1 MLKEY
6 LESIKD
12 LTPESNELTHRTF
25 LQILLISL
33 KDDFNTEFKIE
44 HEPKKDKQGGQ
55 PDFRVSYQG
64 LNIGYIE
71 NKRVGTDL
79 IQLLKSDQILK
90 YLELNPNLMLTDYLN
105 FVWVGKDENNAPL
118 IKKEISVSSL
128 DELSK
133 PLKPNPQTECD
144 LVELFKSF
152 FNYEAA
158 PITNAKDF
166 ATHLSAPTKYLKDA
180 LIQYQEKAQVSS
192 IFNNFKEYLYE
203 ELSFEDFSDAL
214 AQTLTYSLF
223 LAKLNHPFE
232 KINLDNVRSSIPENF
247 AVIREMA
254 DFLKKLDAIK
264 EIQWL
269 LDEILSL
276 INHVNMDSIIKD
288 LNDDKD
294 PYLHFY
300 ETFLSAYDPKLRE
313 KKGVYYTPDSVVKFI
328 INALDSLLKT
338 HFKDAP
344 LGLKSALD
352 NENIK
357 LLDFAT
363 GTGTFLLEAFRKAL
377 ETRKTSDGGTST
389 KEDKYQNLLKQ
400 FYGFEYLI
408 APYAIA
414 HLNLSQA
421 FKEEF
426 KKPLK
431 ENDALQIILTNT
443 LIQPSEIAADRG
455 LQPIFEKE
463 LKSAQEIKKDEKILI
478 ITGNPPYSGASS
490 NEGLFEWEVR
500 ATYGIE
506 PEFQTIEIERNVKL
520 TDKIKKL
527 LKNIQTQN
535 EGDKSVK
542 NTNKDALKNLKKL
555 HSKYKLQKEKNP
567 KWLLDDYVKFMR
579 FAQNKIESLG
589 HGLFG
594 FISNN
599 AFLDNPTFRGLR
611 RSLLE
616 CYDELYILN
625 LHGNARKKEET
636 PQGAKDENVFN
647 IMQGVSINLFVKKAQ
662 ATKQK
667 ILQKIYYYDV
677 YGERAEKYDFLAQ
690 NDLNSIEWLELA
702 PREPFYLLIPQ
713 KTSLLDEY
721 EQGFSVQDMFQVGS
735 TGICSQRD
743 HVVFHKDK
751 ESLLKL
757 LKDFSTLEPSELRRI
772 YNIKKDGRDWRLEYA
787 IKDVKANANNLEE
800 YIVSCQYRPFDFYY
814 TYYTGK
820 SKSFIAY
827 PRGEVFK
834 HMLPPPT
841 NPKTPNQTCKNVA
854 LNIARQSK
862 MHGEWRYVMAHKE
875 LVDINLIASAGSM
888 GVGYNYPICQF
899 NNPNYTENFTPEFR
913 SFIDKHYNHSFE
925 PLEVL
930 GYIYALL
937 YSPNYRKR
945 YEEFLKAD
953 YPKILFTNNKDLFRV
968 LSLLGI
974 ELIGLHVLN
983 QESLNHSFEKLKDA
997 TIGGSYYKEAHERN
1011 PIIKKPSYNE
1021 PEQRLYINHS
1031 AYFRGVSEEI
1041 YNYMIGGYGVLDKY
1055 LKSHKNE
1062 SCNFDHVS
1070 NIIKVIARTIEIQKT
1085 LGFLTSDLPHLK
1097 GNDSQALMQ
1106 EILQNPP
1113 PPPHLIPI
1121 SPLSY
1126 RAKPKPSEI
1135 LTLMPHS
1142 SAKKQAITISI
1153 AEAEVQPS
1161 LYSVLPNLALICDRG
1176 SKVSPISNVFVT
1188 NMLCDLHVNGSGSY
1202 AFLLYRLE

>member
-1 MLKEY
+1 M
-6 LESIKD
+6 IK
-12 LTPESNELTHRTF
+12 
-25 LQILLISL
+25 
-33 KDDFNTEFKIE
+33 
-44 HEPKKDKQGGQ
+44 
-55 PDFRVSYQG
+55 
-64 LNIGYIE
+64 
-71 NKRVGTDL
+71 
-79 IQLLKSDQILK
+79 
-90 YLELNPNLMLTDYLN
+90 
-105 FVWVGKDENNAPL
+105 
-118 IKKEISVSSL
+118 
-128 DELSK
+128 
-133 PLKPNPQTECD
+133 
-144 LVELFKSF
+144 
-152 FNYEAA
+152 
-158 PITNAKDF
+158 
-166 ATHLSAPTKYLKDA
+166 
-180 LIQYQEKAQVSS
+180 YQEKTQVSS

-232 KINLDNVRSSIPENF
+232 KINLDNVRSSIPKNF

-254 DFLKKLDAIK
+254 DFLKKLDEIE

-269 LDEILSL
+269 LNEILSS
-276 INHVNMDSIIKD
+276 INHVDMDSILKD

-313 KKGVYYTPDSVVKFI
+313 SKGVYYTPDSVVKFI

-338 HFKDAP
+338 RFKDAP

-377 ETRKTSDGGTST
+377 EVRKTSDGGTST

-421 FKEEF
+421 FKQEF

-431 ENDALQIILTNT
+431 EDDALQIILTNT
-443 LIQPSEIAADRG
+443 LIQPSEIVACRG
-455 LQPIFEKE
+455 LNPIFETE
-463 LKSAQEIKKDEKILI
+463 LSSAQKIKKDEKILI

-490 NEGLFEWEVR
+490 NEGLFEWEVK

-506 PEFQTIEIERNVKL
+506 PEFQTIEIEKNVKL
-520 TDKIKKL
+520 TDKIQTL
-527 LKNIQTQN
+527 LKNIQTQK
-535 EGDKSVK
+535 EGSS
-542 NTNKDALKNLKKL
+542 KDALKALKSL

-611 RSLLE
+611 RSLLK

-625 LHGNARKKEET
+625 LHGNTRKKEET
-636 PQGAKDENVFN
+636 PQGADDENVFN
-647 IMQGVSINLFVKKAQ
+647 IKQGVSINLFVKKAQ

-667 ILQKIYYYDV
+667 IFYYDV
-677 YGERAEKYDFLAQ
+677 YGERAEKYAFLAQ

-713 KTSLLDEY
+713 ETPLLDEY
-721 EQGFSVQDMFQVGS
+721 EQGFSVQEMFQVGG
-735 TGICSQRD
+735 TGICSKKD

-751 ESLLKL
+751 KSLLKL
-757 LKDFSTLEPSELRRI
+757 LKDFSTLEPSELC
-772 YNIKKDGRDWRLEYA
+772 KKYDIEDAEGWKLGRAIENVKKNQHELE
-787 IKDVKANANNLEE
+787 K
-800 YIVSCQYRPFDFYY
+800 YIVSCQYRPFDYRW
-814 TYYTGK
+814 TYYTDK
-820 SKSFIAY
+820 SCGFLARPVY
-827 PRGEVFK
+827 QVFK
-834 HMLPPPT
+834 HMLPPPPPT
-841 NPKTPNQTCKNVA
+841 NPKTPNQMRKNVA
-854 LNIARQSK
+854 LITSRRFCQSQK
-862 MHGEWRYVMAHKE
+862 
-875 LVDINLIASAGSM
+875 S
-888 GVGYNYPICQF
+888 GVGFVSNKISDLRTWTCPGMEGGDYVNPLYH
-899 NNPNYTENFTPEFR
+899 NPNYTENFTPEFR
-913 SFIDKHYNHSFE
+913 SFIDKHYNHAFW

-953 YPKILFTNNKDLFRV
+953 YPKILFTNNKDLFRA

-983 QESLNHSFEKLKDA
+983 KESLNHSFNKLKDA
-997 TIGGSYYKEAHERN
+997 TIGESYYTPSDKETHDRN
-1011 PIIKKPSYNE
+1011 PIIKNLSYNE

-1062 SCNFDHVS
+1062 PCDFDHVS
-1070 NIIKVIARTIEIQKT
+1070 NIIKIIVRTIEIQKT

-1097 GNDSQALMQ
+1097 GNDSKALIQ

-1113 PPPHLIPI
+1113 PPI
-1121 SPLSY
+1121 
-1126 RAKPKPSEI
+1126 
-1135 LTLMPHS
+1135 
-1142 SAKKQAITISI
+1142 
-1153 AEAEVQPS
+1153 
-1161 LYSVLPNLALICDRG
+1161 
-1176 SKVSPISNVFVT
+1176 
-1188 NMLCDLHVNGSGSY
+1188 
-1202 AFLLYRLE
+1202 

>member
-6 LESIKD
+6 LEGIKD

-25 LQILLISL
+25 LENLLISL
-33 KDDFNTEFKIE
+33 KENFSKEFKIE
-44 HEPKKDKQGGQ
+44 HEPNRDKQGGQ

-64 LNIGYIE
+64 LHIGYIE
-71 NKRVGTDL
+71 NKRVGTNL
-79 IQLLKSDQILK
+79 NQLLKSDQVLK

-105 FVWVGKDENNAPL
+105 FVWVGKDEENKPL
-118 IKKEISVSSL
+118 IKREISVASL

-133 PLKPNPQTECD
+133 PLKPNPQTERD
-144 LVELFKSF
+144 LIELFKSF
-152 FNYEAA
+152 FNHEAA
-158 PITNAKDF
+158 PIANAKDF
-166 ATHLSAPTKYLKDA
+166 ATHLSPRTRYLKDA
-180 LIQYQEKAQVSS
+180 LITYQKDDQVSS
-192 IFNNFKEYLYE
+192 IFKNFKEYLYE
-203 ELSFEDFSDAL
+203 ELSFKDFSDAF

-223 LAKLNHPFE
+223 IAKLNHPFE
-232 KINLDNVRSSIPENF
+232 KINLDNVRSSIPKNF

-269 LDEILSL
+269 LNEILSL
-276 INHVNMDSIIKD
+276 INHVDMDSIIKD

-421 FKEEF
+421 FKQEF

-443 LIQPSEIAADRG
+443 LIQPSEIAAHRG

-463 LKSAQEIKKDEKILI
+463 LKSAQEIKKDENILI

-490 NEGLFEWEVR
+490 NEGLFEWEVK

-506 PEFQTIEIERNVKL
+506 PEFQTIEIEKKVKL
-520 TDKIKKL
+520 TDKIQTL
-527 LKNIQTQN
+527 LKNTQTQK
-535 EGDKSVK
+535 ESGSK
-542 NTNKDALKNLKKL
+542 NALKELKSL

-579 FAQNKIESLG
+579 FAQNKIKSLG

-625 LHGNARKKEET
+625 LHGNTRKKEKT

-662 ATKQK
+662 TTKQK
-667 ILQKIYYYDV
+667 IHYYDV
-677 YGERAEKYDFLAQ
+677 YGQRAEKYVFLAQ
-690 NDLNSIEWLELA
+690 NDLNSIEWLEIA
-702 PREPFYLLIPQ
+702 PRAPFYLLLPL
-713 KTSLLDEY
+713 KTPLLDEY
-721 EQGFSVQDMFQVGS
+721 EQGFSVQEMFQISSVGIV
-735 TGICSQRD
+735 TGRD
-743 HVVFHKDK
+743 HIVFHKDK

-772 YNIKKDGRDWRLEYA
+772 YKIKEDSRDWRLEYA

-800 YIVSCQYRPFDFYY
+800 YIVSCQYRPFDYRW

-834 HMLPPPT
+834 HMLPPP
-841 NPKTPNQTCKNVA
+841 
-854 LNIARQSK
+854 
-862 MHGEWRYVMAHKE
+862 
-875 LVDINLIASAGSM
+875 
-888 GVGYNYPICQF
+888 
-899 NNPNYTENFTPEFR
+899 
-913 SFIDKHYNHSFE
+913 
-925 PLEVL
+925 
-930 GYIYALL
+930 
-937 YSPNYRKR
+937 
-945 YEEFLKAD
+945 
-953 YPKILFTNNKDLFRV
+953 
-968 LSLLGI
+968 
-974 ELIGLHVLN
+974 
-983 QESLNHSFEKLKDA
+983 
-997 TIGGSYYKEAHERN
+997 
-1011 PIIKKPSYNE
+1011 
-1021 PEQRLYINHS
+1021 
-1031 AYFRGVSEEI
+1031 
-1041 YNYMIGGYGVLDKY
+1041 
-1055 LKSHKNE
+1055 
-1062 SCNFDHVS
+1062 
-1070 NIIKVIARTIEIQKT
+1070 
-1085 LGFLTSDLPHLK
+1085 
-1097 GNDSQALMQ
+1097 
-1106 EILQNPP
+1106 PP
-1113 PPPHLIPI
+1113 
-1121 SPLSY
+1121 
-1126 RAKPKPSEI
+1126 
-1135 LTLMPHS
+1135 T
-1142 SAKKQAITISI
+1142 
-1153 AEAEVQPS
+1153 
-1161 LYSVLPNLALICDRG
+1161 
-1176 SKVSPISNVFVT
+1176 
-1188 NMLCDLHVNGSGSY
+1188 
-1202 AFLLYRLE
+1202 

>member
-12 LTPESNELTHRTF
+12 LTTEKNELTHRPS
-25 LQILLISL
+25 LYNLLKGL
-33 KDDFNTEFKIE
+33 KDHFNKEYKIE
-44 HEPKKDKQGGQ
+44 HESKRERESQ
-55 PDFRVSYQG
+55 PDFCVSLQG
-64 LNIGYIE
+64 LSIGYIE

-79 IQLLKSDQILK
+79 REQLEKPQILK

-118 IKKEISVSSL
+118 IKKEISVASL

-133 PLKPNPQTECD
+133 PLNPKKQTESD
-144 LVELFKSF
+144 LIELFKSF
-152 FNYEAA
+152 FNYEPA
-158 PITNAKDF
+158 PIANAKDF
-166 ATHLSAPTKYLKDA
+166 ATHLSPRTKYLKDA
-180 LIQYQEKAQVSS
+180 LIQNQEKTQVSS
-192 IFNNFKEYLYE
+192 IFKNFKAYLYE

-232 KINLDNVRSSIPENF
+232 KIDLNNVRSSIPKNF

-254 DFLKKLDAIK
+254 DFLKKLDEIK

-269 LDEILSL
+269 LNETLSL
-276 INHVNMDSIIKD
+276 INHVDMSSILKD

-313 KKGVYYTPDSVVKFI
+313 SKGVYYTPDSVVEFI

-363 GTGTFLLEAFRKAL
+363 GTGTFLLEAFKKAL

-421 FKEEF
+421 FKQEF

-431 ENDALQIILTNT
+431 ENDALKIILTNT
-443 LIQPSEIAADRG
+443 LIQPSEIAAYRG
-455 LQPIFEKE
+455 LQPIFETE
-463 LKSAQEIKKDEKILI
+463 LKSAQEIKKDENILI

-490 NEGLFEWEVR
+490 NEGLFEWEVK

-520 TDKIKKL
+520 TDKIKTL
-527 LKNIQTQN
+527 LKNLQKQK
-535 EGDKSVK
+535 ESGG
-542 NTNKDALKNLKKL
+542 KDALKELKNL
-555 HSKYKLQKEKNP
+555 HSKYKLQNEKNP

-611 RSLLE
+611 RSLLK

-625 LHGNARKKEET
+625 LHGNARKKEKT

-647 IMQGVSINLFVKKAQ
+647 IMQGVSINLFVKNPQ
-662 ATKQK
+662 VVRQK
-667 ILQKIYYYDV
+667 IRYYDV
-677 YGERAEKYDFLAQ
+677 YGERAEKYAFLAQ
-690 NDLNSIEWLELA
+690 NDLNSIEWLEID

-713 KTSLLDEY
+713 ETSLLEEY
-721 EQGFSVQDMFQVGS
+721 EQGFSVQDMFQVGG
-735 TGICSQRD
+735 TGICSKRD

-757 LKDFSTLEPSELRRI
+757 LKDFSTLEPSELRRKYDI
-772 YNIKKDGRDWRLEYA
+772 GDDSRDWRLNNA
-787 IKDVKANANNLEE
+787 IREVKTNIKRLEK
-800 YIVSCQYRPFDFYY
+800 YIVLCQYRPFDYRWAYY
-814 TYYTGK
+814 TPNSRT
-820 SKSFIAY
+820 FLAY
-827 PRGEVFK
+827 PVYDVFK

-841 NPKTPNQTCKNVA
+841 NPKTPNQMRKNVA
-854 LNIARQSK
+854 LITSRRFCQSQK
-862 MHGEWRYVMAHKE
+862 
-875 LVDINLIASAGSM
+875 S
-888 GVGYNYPICQF
+888 GVGFVSNKISGLRTWTCPGMEGGDYVNPLYH
-899 NNPNYTENFTPEFR
+899 NPNYTENFTPEFR
-913 SFIDKHYNHSFE
+913 SFIDNYYSHSFE
-925 PLEVL
+925 PLEIL

-945 YEEFLKAD
+945 YKDFLKAD
-953 YPKILFTNNKDLFRV
+953 YPKILFTKNKDLFRV

-983 QESLNHSFEKLKDA
+983 KESLNYSFEKLKDA
-997 TIGGSYYKEAHERN
+997 TIGESCYKEAHD
-1011 PIIKKPSYNE
+1011 PTIKKHSHNE
-1021 PEQRLYINHS
+1021 PEQRLYINHN
-1031 AYFRGVSEEI
+1031 AYFRGVSQEI
-1041 YNYMIGGYGVLDKY
+1041 YDYRIGGYCVLDKY

-1062 SCNFDHVS
+1062 SCDFDHVTR
-1070 NIIKVIARTIEIQKT
+1070 IIKVIARTIEIQKT

-1097 GNDSQALMQ
+1097 GNDSKALTQ

-1113 PPPHLIPI
+1113 PPPI
-1121 SPLSY
+1121 
-1126 RAKPKPSEI
+1126 
-1135 LTLMPHS
+1135 
-1142 SAKKQAITISI
+1142 
-1153 AEAEVQPS
+1153 
-1161 LYSVLPNLALICDRG
+1161 
-1176 SKVSPISNVFVT
+1176 
-1188 NMLCDLHVNGSGSY
+1188 
-1202 AFLLYRLE
+1202 

>member
-12 LTPESNELTHRTF
+12 LTPESNELTHRLF
-25 LQILLISL
+25 LHNLLDKL
-33 KDDFNTEFKIE
+33 KNHFNKEFKIE

-79 IQLLKSDQILK
+79 RKIVESEKSKQILK
-90 YLELNPNLMLTDYLN
+90 YLELNPNLMLTDYLK
-105 FVWVGKDENNAPL
+105 FMWVGKDENNEPL

-133 PLKPNPQTECD
+133 PLKPNPQIERD
-144 LVELFKSF
+144 LIELFKSF
-152 FNYEAA
+152 FNHEAA
-158 PITNAKDF
+158 SITNAKDF
-166 ATHLSAPTKYLKDA
+166 ATHLSTPTKYLKDA
-180 LIQYQEKAQVSS
+180 LITYQKDDQVSS

-203 ELSFEDFSDAL
+203 ELSFEDFSDAF

-232 KINLDNVRSSIPENF
+232 KINLDNVRSSIPKNF

-269 LDEILSL
+269 LNEILSL
-276 INHVNMDSIIKD
+276 INHVDMDSIIKD

-313 KKGVYYTPDSVVKFI
+313 KKGVYYTPDSVVEFI

-377 ETRKTSDGGTST
+377 EVRKTSDGGIST

-421 FKEEF
+421 FKQEF

-443 LIQPSEIAADRG
+443 LIQPSEIVAYRG
-455 LQPIFEKE
+455 LIPIFEKE
-463 LKSAQEIKKDEKILI
+463 LSSAQEIKKDGKILI

-490 NEGLFEWEVR
+490 NEGLFEWEVK

-506 PEFQTIEIERNVKL
+506 PEFQTIEIEKNVKL
-520 TDKIKKL
+520 TDKIKKF
-527 LKNIQTQN
+527 LKNIQTQKESN
-535 EGDKSVK
+535 SK
-542 NTNKDALKNLKKL
+542 NALKNGSKDALKALKSL
-555 HSKYKLQKEKNP
+555 HSKYKLQKERNP

-647 IMQGVSINLFVKKAQ
+647 IMQGVSINLFVKKVQ

-677 YGERAEKYDFLAQ
+677 YGQRAEKYAFLAQ

-702 PREPFYLLIPQ
+702 PREPFYLLLPLE
-713 KTSLLDEY
+713 TPLLEEY
-721 EQGFSVQDMFQVGS
+721 EQGFSVQEMFQVGG
-735 TGICSQRD
+735 TGICSKRD

-751 ESLLKL
+751 ENLLKL
-757 LKDFSTLEPSELRRI
+757 LKDFSTLEPSELRRKYDI
-772 YNIKKDGRDWRLEYA
+772 GDDSRDWRLNNA
-787 IKDVKANANNLEE
+787 IKEVKTNIKRLEE
-800 YIVSCQYRPFDFYY
+800 YIVLCQYRPFDYRW
-814 TYYTGK
+814 TYYTPN
-820 SKSFIAY
+820 SRTFLAY
-827 PRGEVFK
+827 PVYDVFK
-834 HMLPPPT
+834 HMLPPP
-841 NPKTPNQTCKNVA
+841 Q
-854 LNIARQSK
+854 Q
-862 MHGEWRYVMAHKE
+862 
-875 LVDINLIASAGSM
+875 
-888 GVGYNYPICQF
+888 
-899 NNPNYTENFTPEFR
+899 
-913 SFIDKHYNHSFE
+913 
-925 PLEVL
+925 
-930 GYIYALL
+930 
-937 YSPNYRKR
+937 
-945 YEEFLKAD
+945 
-953 YPKILFTNNKDLFRV
+953 
-968 LSLLGI
+968 
-974 ELIGLHVLN
+974 
-983 QESLNHSFEKLKDA
+983 
-997 TIGGSYYKEAHERN
+997 
-1011 PIIKKPSYNE
+1011 KP
-1021 PEQRLYINHS
+1021 
-1031 AYFRGVSEEI
+1031 
-1041 YNYMIGGYGVLDKY
+1041 
-1055 LKSHKNE
+1055 
-1062 SCNFDHVS
+1062 
-1070 NIIKVIARTIEIQKT
+1070 
-1085 LGFLTSDLPHLK
+1085 
-1097 GNDSQALMQ
+1097 
-1106 EILQNPP
+1106 
-1113 PPPHLIPI
+1113 
-1121 SPLSY
+1121 
-1126 RAKPKPSEI
+1126 
-1135 LTLMPHS
+1135 
-1142 SAKKQAITISI
+1142 
-1153 AEAEVQPS
+1153 
-1161 LYSVLPNLALICDRG
+1161 
-1176 SKVSPISNVFVT
+1176 
-1188 NMLCDLHVNGSGSY
+1188 
-1202 AFLLYRLE
+1202 

>member
-12 LTPESNELTHRTF
+12 LTPEKNELTHRPS
-25 LQILLISL
+25 LYNLLKGL
-33 KDDFNTEFKIE
+33 KDHFNKEFKIE
-44 HEPKKDKQGGQ
+44 HEPKREQKSQ
-55 PDFRVSYQG
+55 PDFCVSLQG
-64 LNIGYIE
+64 LSIGYIE
-71 NKRVGTDL
+71 NKRVGTNL
-79 IQLLKSDQILK
+79 RQLLENDQILK

-105 FVWVGKDENNAPL
+105 FMWVGKDENNAPF
-118 IKKEISVSSL
+118 IKKTISVASL

-133 PLKPNPQTECD
+133 PPKKQTERD
-144 LVELFKSF
+144 LIELFKSF

-166 ATHLSAPTKYLKDA
+166 ATHLSPRTRYLKDA
-180 LIQYQEKAQVSS
+180 LIQNQEKTQVSS

-232 KINLDNVRSSIPENF
+232 KIDLNNVRSSIPKNF

-254 DFLKKLDAIK
+254 DFLKKLDEIK

-269 LDEILSL
+269 LNEILSL
-276 INHVNMDSIIKD
+276 INHVDMGSILKD

-313 KKGVYYTPDSVVKFI
+313 SKGVYYTPDSVVKFI

-431 ENDALQIILTNT
+431 ENDALKIILTNT
-443 LIQPSEIAADRG
+443 LIQPSETIAYRG
-455 LQPIFEKE
+455 LQPIFEEE
-463 LKSAQEIKKDEKILI
+463 LKSAQKIKKDENILI

-506 PEFQTIEIERNVKL
+506 PEFQTIETKKNVKL
-520 TDKIKKL
+520 TDEIQTL
-527 LKNIQTQN
+527 LKNLQTQK
-535 EGDKSVK
+535 ESGS
-542 NTNKDALKNLKKL
+542 KDALKELKNL
-555 HSKYKLQKEKNP
+555 HSKYKLQDEKNP

-625 LHGNARKKEET
+625 LHGSARKKEKT

-662 ATKQK
+662 TTKQK
-667 ILQKIYYYDV
+667 IHYYDV
-677 YGERAEKYDFLAQ
+677 YGQRAEKYTFLAQ
-690 NDLNSIEWLELA
+690 HDLNSIEWLELA

-713 KTSLLDEY
+713 KTPLLDEY
-721 EQGFSVQDMFQVGS
+721 EQGFSVQDMFQISSVGIA
-735 TGICSQRD
+735 TGKDR
-743 HVVFHKDK
+743 VFIANNT
-751 ESLLKL
+751 ESLKEQVLKYCNE
-757 LKDFSTLEPSELRRI
+757 FNEQC
-772 YNIKKDGRDWRLEYA
+772 
-787 IKDVKANANNLEE
+787 IKD
-800 YIVSCQYRPFDFYY
+800 IHYRPFDIRKVYY
-814 TYYTGK
+814 DTKKLERARENT
-820 SKSFIAY
+820 
-827 PRGEVFK
+827 FK
-834 HMLPPPT
+834 HMLPPP
-841 NPKTPNQTCKNVA
+841 PN
-854 LNIARQSK
+854 
-862 MHGEWRYVMAHKE
+862 
-875 LVDINLIASAGSM
+875 
-888 GVGYNYPICQF
+888 
-899 NNPNYTENFTPEFR
+899 
-913 SFIDKHYNHSFE
+913 
-925 PLEVL
+925 
-930 GYIYALL
+930 
-937 YSPNYRKR
+937 
-945 YEEFLKAD
+945 
-953 YPKILFTNNKDLFRV
+953 
-968 LSLLGI
+968 
-974 ELIGLHVLN
+974 
-983 QESLNHSFEKLKDA
+983 
-997 TIGGSYYKEAHERN
+997 
-1011 PIIKKPSYNE
+1011 
-1021 PEQRLYINHS
+1021 
-1031 AYFRGVSEEI
+1031 
-1041 YNYMIGGYGVLDKY
+1041 
-1055 LKSHKNE
+1055 
-1062 SCNFDHVS
+1062 
-1070 NIIKVIARTIEIQKT
+1070 KT
-1085 LGFLTSDLPHLK
+1085 LKH
-1097 GNDSQALMQ
+1097 
-1106 EILQNPP
+1106 
-1113 PPPHLIPI
+1113 PI
-1121 SPLSY
+1121 K
-1126 RAKPKPSEI
+1126 RAKMS
-1135 LTLMPHS
+1135 
-1142 SAKKQAITISI
+1142 
-1153 AEAEVQPS
+1153 
-1161 LYSVLPNLALICDRG
+1161 R
-1176 SKVSPISNVFVT
+1176 
-1188 NMLCDLHVNGSGSY
+1188 
-1202 AFLLYRLE
+1202 

>member
-12 LTPESNELTHRTF
+12 LTPEKNELTHRPS
-25 LQILLISL
+25 LYNLLDGL
-33 KDDFNTEFKIE
+33 KKNFNKEFKIE
-44 HEPKKDKQGGQ
+44 HEPNRDKQGGQ

-79 IQLLKSDQILK
+79 NRLLKSDQILK

-105 FVWVGKDENNAPL
+105 FMWVGKDENNEPS
-118 IKKEISVSSL
+118 IKREISIAGL

-133 PLKPNPQTECD
+133 PLKPNPQTERD
-144 LVELFKSF
+144 LIEFFRGF
-152 FNYEAA
+152 FNHEAA

-166 ATHLSAPTKYLKDA
+166 ANALSAPTRYLKDA
-180 LIQYQEKAQVSS
+180 LIQYHEEQQVSS
-192 IFNNFKEYLYE
+192 IFKNFKEYLYE
-203 ELSFEDFSDAL
+203 ELSFEDFSDAF

-223 LAKLNHPFE
+223 IAKLNHPFE
-232 KINLDNVRSSIPENF
+232 KINLDNVRSSIPKNF

-269 LDEILSL
+269 LNEILSL
-276 INHVNMDSIIKD
+276 INHVDMGSIIKD

-338 HFKDAP
+338 HFKDAL

-352 NENIK
+352 NKNIK

-421 FKEEF
+421 FKQEF

-431 ENDALQIILTNT
+431 ENDALKIILTNT

-463 LKSAQEIKKDEKILI
+463 LKSAQEIKKDENILI

-490 NEGLFEWEVR
+490 NEGLFEWEVK

-506 PEFQTIEIERNVKL
+506 PEFQTIEIEKNIKL
-520 TDKIKKL
+520 ADKIQTL
-527 LKNIQTQN
+527 LKNVQKQK
-535 EGDKSVK
+535 ESSS
-542 NTNKDALKNLKKL
+542 KDALKTLKSL
-555 HSKYKLQKEKNP
+555 HSKHKLQKEKNP

-662 ATKQK
+662 TTKPK
-667 ILQKIYYYDV
+667 ICYYDV
-677 YGERAEKYDFLAQ
+677 YGERAEKYAFLAQ

-713 KTSLLDEY
+713 ETPLLEEY

-735 TGICSQRD
+735 VGIATG
-743 HVVFHKDK
+743 KDRIFIANNT
-751 ESLLKL
+751 ESLKEQVLKYCKEQV
-757 LKDFSTLEPSELRRI
+757 LKYCNEFNEQCV
-772 YNIKKDGRDWRLEYA
+772 KD
-787 IKDVKANANNLEE
+787 IH
-800 YIVSCQYRPFDFYY
+800 YRPFDIRKVYY
-814 TYYTGK
+814 DTKKLERARENT
-820 SKSFIAY
+820 
-827 PRGEVFK
+827 FK

-841 NPKTPNQTCKNVA
+841 NPKTPNQTRKNVA
-854 LNIARQSK
+854 LITSRRFCQSQK
-862 MHGEWRYVMAHKE
+862 
-875 LVDINLIASAGSM
+875 S
-888 GVGYNYPICQF
+888 GVGFVSNKISDLHTWTCPGMEGGDYVNPLYH
-899 NNPNYTENFTPEFR
+899 NPNYTENFTPEFR
-913 SFIDKHYNHSFE
+913 SFIDKHYSHHFE

-945 YEEFLKAD
+945 YEDSLKAD
-953 YPKILFTNNKDLFRV
+953 YPKILFTNNKDLFRA

-997 TIGGSYYKEAHERN
+997 TIGKSYYKEAHDRN
-1011 PIIKKPSYNE
+1011 PTIKKPSHNE

-1031 AYFRGVSEEI
+1031 AYFSGVSEEI
-1041 YNYMIGGYGVLDKY
+1041 YHYMIGGYVVLDKY

-1062 SCNFDHVS
+1062 LCNLDHVT
-1070 NIIKVIARTIEIQKT
+1070 NIIRIIACTIEIQKT

-1097 GNDSQALMQ
+1097 GNDSEALMQ

-1113 PPPHLIPI
+1113 PPI
-1121 SPLSY
+1121 
-1126 RAKPKPSEI
+1126 
-1135 LTLMPHS
+1135 
-1142 SAKKQAITISI
+1142 
-1153 AEAEVQPS
+1153 
-1161 LYSVLPNLALICDRG
+1161 
-1176 SKVSPISNVFVT
+1176 
-1188 NMLCDLHVNGSGSY
+1188 
-1202 AFLLYRLE
+1202 

>member
-12 LTPESNELTHRTF
+12 LTVGEYELTHRSS
-25 LQILLISL
+25 LENLLNRL
-33 KDDFNTEFKIE
+33 KDNFNKEFKIE
-44 HEPKKDKQGGQ
+44 HEPKREQGSQ
-55 PDFRVSYQG
+55 PDFRVSFQG

-71 NKRVGTDL
+71 NKRAGFNL
-79 IQLLKSDQILK
+79 NQLLKSDQILK

-105 FVWVGKDENNAPL
+105 FMWVGKDENNAPL
-118 IKKEISVSSL
+118 IKKEISVASL

-133 PLKPNPQTECD
+133 PLKPKPQTERD
-144 LVELFKSF
+144 LIELFKSF
-152 FNYEAA
+152 FNHEAA

-166 ATHLSAPTKYLKDA
+166 ATHLSQRTRYLKDA
-180 LIQYQEKAQVSS
+180 LIKYQEKTQVSS

-232 KINLDNVRSSIPENF
+232 KINLDNVRSSIPKNF

-254 DFLKKLDAIK
+254 DFLKKLDGIK

-269 LDEILSL
+269 LNEILSS
-276 INHVNMDSIIKD
+276 INHVDMDSIIKD

-313 KKGVYYTPDSVVKFI
+313 SKGVYYTPDSVVKFI

-377 ETRKTSDGGTST
+377 EMRKTSDGGIST

-431 ENDALQIILTNT
+431 ENDALKIILTNT
-443 LIQPSEIAADRG
+443 LIQPSETIAYRG
-455 LQPIFEKE
+455 LQPIFETE
-463 LKSAQEIKKDEKILI
+463 LLNAQEIKKDENILI

-490 NEGLFEWEVR
+490 NEGLFEWEVK

-506 PEFQTIEIERNVKL
+506 PEFQTIEIEKKVKL
-520 TDKIKKL
+520 TDKIKAL
-527 LKNIQTQN
+527 LKNIQTQKQ
-535 EGDKSVK
+535 GGSKK
-542 NTNKDALKNLKKL
+542 ALKELKNL
-555 HSKYKLQKEKNP
+555 HSKYKLQDEKNP

-599 AFLDNPTFRGLR
+599 AFLNNPTFRGLR

-625 LHGNARKKEET
+625 LHGNARKKEKT
-636 PQGAKDENVFN
+636 PQGADDENVFN
-647 IMQGVSINLFVKKAQ
+647 IKQGVSINLFVKNPQ
-662 ATKQK
+662 TTKQK
-667 ILQKIYYYDV
+667 IHYCDV
-677 YGERAEKYDFLAQ
+677 YGERAEKYAFLAQ
-690 NDLNSIEWLELA
+690 NDLNSIEWLELT
-702 PREPFYLLIPQ
+702 PRKPFYLLLPLEIR
-713 KTSLLDEY
+713 LLDEY
-721 EQGFSVQDMFQVGS
+721 EQGFSVQNMFQVGG
-735 TGICSQRD
+735 TGICSKRD
-743 HVVFHKDK
+743 HVVFHKKK
-751 ESLLKL
+751 ESLLEL
-757 LKDFSTLEPSELRRI
+757 LKDFSTLEPSELRRKYDI
-772 YNIKKDGRDWRLEYA
+772 GDDSRDWHLEYA
-787 IKDVKANANNLEE
+787 IREVKTNIKRLEE
-800 YIVSCQYRPFDFYY
+800 YIVLCQYRPFDYRW
-814 TYYTGK
+814 TYYTPN
-820 SKSFIAY
+820 SRTFLAY
-827 PRGEVFK
+827 PVYDVFK
-834 HMLPPPT
+834 HMLPPPPPT
-841 NPKTPNQTCKNVA
+841 NPKTPNQTRKNVA
-854 LNIARQSK
+854 LITSRRFCQSQK
-862 MHGEWRYVMAHKE
+862 
-875 LVDINLIASAGSM
+875 S
-888 GVGYNYPICQF
+888 GVGFVSNKISDLRTWTCPGMEGGDYVNPLYH
-899 NNPNYTENFTPEFR
+899 NPNYTENFTPEFR

-925 PLEVL
+925 PLEIL

-945 YEEFLKAD
+945 YEEFLKID
-953 YPKILFTNNKDLFRV
+953 YPKILFTENKDLFRV

-983 QESLNHSFEKLKDA
+983 QESLNYSFEKLKDA
-997 TIGGSYYKEAHERN
+997 TIGESGYMEVHERN
-1011 PIIKKPSYNE
+1011 PIIKKLSHNE
-1021 PEQRLYINHS
+1021 PEKRLYINHS
-1031 AYFRGVSEEI
+1031 AYFSGVSQEI
-1041 YNYMIGGYGVLDKY
+1041 YDYRIGGYCVLDKY

-1062 SCNFDHVS
+1062 SCDFDHVTR
-1070 NIIKVIARTIEIQKT
+1070 IIKVIARTIEIQKT

-1097 GNDSQALMQ
+1097 GNDSKALMQ

-1113 PPPHLIPI
+1113 PPPI
-1121 SPLSY
+1121 
-1126 RAKPKPSEI
+1126 
-1135 LTLMPHS
+1135 
-1142 SAKKQAITISI
+1142 
-1153 AEAEVQPS
+1153 
-1161 LYSVLPNLALICDRG
+1161 
-1176 SKVSPISNVFVT
+1176 
-1188 NMLCDLHVNGSGSY
+1188 
-1202 AFLLYRLE
+1202 

>member
-12 LTPESNELTHRTF
+12 LTPESNELTHRPS
-25 LQILLISL
+25 LYNLLKNL
-33 KDDFNTEFKIE
+33 KNDFNKEFKIE

-55 PDFRVSYQG
+55 PDFRISHQG

-71 NKRVGTDL
+71 NKRVGTNL
-79 IQLLKSDQILK
+79 SQLLKSDQVLK

-105 FVWVGKDENNAPL
+105 FVWVGKDEENKPL
-118 IKKEISVSSL
+118 IKREISIASL

-133 PLKPNPQTECD
+133 PLKPNPQTERD
-144 LVELFKSF
+144 LIGFFGGF

-180 LIQYQEKAQVSS
+180 LITYQKDTQVSS
-192 IFNNFKEYLYE
+192 IFKNFKEYLYE
-203 ELSFEDFSDAL
+203 ELSFEDFSDAF

-232 KINLDNVRSSIPENF
+232 KINLDNVRSSIPKNF

-269 LDEILSL
+269 LNEILSL
-276 INHVNMDSIIKD
+276 INHVDMDSILKD

-443 LIQPSEIAADRG
+443 LIQPSEIIAYRG

-490 NEGLFEWEVR
+490 NEGLFEWEVK

-506 PEFQTIEIERNVKL
+506 PEFQTIEIEKNVKL
-520 TDKIKKL
+520 TDKIQTL
-527 LKNIQTQN
+527 LSSVQIQKQS
-535 EGDKSVK
+535 GSKY
-542 NTNKDALKNLKKL
+542 ALKNLKQL

-579 FAQNKIESLG
+579 FAQNKIKSLG

-625 LHGNARKKEET
+625 LHGNARKKEKT

-662 ATKQK
+662 VVK
-667 ILQKIYYYDV
+667 QKIYYYDV
-677 YGERAEKYDFLAQ
+677 YGERAEKYAFLAQ
-690 NDLNSIEWLELA
+690 NDLNSIEWLEIA
-702 PREPFYLLIPQ
+702 PKAPFYLLLPL
-713 KTSLLDEY
+713 KTPLLDEY
-721 EQGFSVQDMFQVGS
+721 EQGFSVQEMFQVGG
-735 TGICSQRD
+735 TGICSKKD

-757 LKDFSTLEPSELRRI
+757 LKDFSTLEPSELRRK
-772 YNIKKDGRDWRLEYA
+772 YNIGDDSRDWRLNNA
-787 IKDVKANANNLEE
+787 IREVETNIKRLEE
-800 YIVSCQYRPFDFYY
+800 YIVSCQYRPFDYRW
-814 TYYTGK
+814 TYYTPN
-820 SKSFIAY
+820 SRTFLAY
-827 PRGEVFK
+827 PVYDVFK
-834 HMLPPPT
+834 HMLPPPPPT
-841 NPKTPNQTCKNVA
+841 NPKTPNQTHKNVA
-854 LNIARQSK
+854 LNTPRQLKNNDRSWTQCFISS
-862 MHGEWRYVMAHKE
+862 H
-875 LVDINLIASAGSM
+875 INDQGLSSGGNGAG
-888 GVGYNYPICQF
+888 VNYPLYQF
-899 NNPNYTENFTPEFR
+899 RDPNYTENFTPEFR
-913 SFIDKHYNHSFE
+913 SFIDKHYNHHFE

-953 YPKILFTNNKDLFRV
+953 YPKILFTNNKDLFRA

-983 QESLNHSFEKLKDA
+983 KESLNYSFEKLKDA
-997 TIGGSYYKEAHERN
+997 TIGESYYKEAHDR
-1011 PIIKKPSYNE
+1011 IIKKPAYNE
-1021 PEQRLYINHS
+1021 PEKRLYINHS
-1031 AYFRGVSEEI
+1031 AYFRG
-1041 YNYMIGGYGVLDKY
+1041 G
-1055 LKSHKNE
+1055 E
-1062 SCNFDHVS
+1062 SRNS
-1070 NIIKVIARTIEIQKT
+1070 
-1085 LGFLTSDLPHLK
+1085 
-1097 GNDSQALMQ
+1097 
-1106 EILQNPP
+1106 
-1113 PPPHLIPI
+1113 
-1121 SPLSY
+1121 
-1126 RAKPKPSEI
+1126 
-1135 LTLMPHS
+1135 
-1142 SAKKQAITISI
+1142 
-1153 AEAEVQPS
+1153 
-1161 LYSVLPNLALICDRG
+1161 
-1176 SKVSPISNVFVT
+1176 
-1188 NMLCDLHVNGSGSY
+1188 
-1202 AFLLYRLE
+1202 

>member
-12 LTPESNELTHRTF
+12 LTLEKNELTHRPS
-25 LQILLISL
+25 LYNLLKGL
-33 KDDFNTEFKIE
+33 KDRFNKEYKIE
-44 HEPKKDKQGGQ
+44 HEPNRDKQGGQ
-55 PDFRVSYQG
+55 PDFRVSFQG

-79 IQLLKSDQILK
+79 RKIVESEKSAQILK

-105 FVWVGKDENNAPL
+105 FMWVGKDENNAPF
-118 IKKEISVSSL
+118 IKKEISIASF

-133 PLKPNPQTECD
+133 PPKAQTERD
-144 LVELFKSF
+144 LIELFKSF

-158 PITNAKDF
+158 PIANAKDF
-166 ATHLSAPTKYLKDA
+166 ATHLSPRTKYLKDA
-180 LIQYQEKAQVSS
+180 LIQNQEKTQVSS
-192 IFNNFKEYLYE
+192 IFNNFKAYLYE

-232 KINLDNVRSSIPENF
+232 KIDLNNVRSSIPKNF

-254 DFLKKLDAIK
+254 DFLKKLDEIQD
-264 EIQWL
+264 IQWL
-269 LDEILSL
+269 LNEILSL
-276 INHVNMDSIIKD
+276 INHVDMGSILKD

-313 KKGVYYTPDSVVKFI
+313 KKGVYYTPDSVVEFI

-377 ETRKTSDGGTST
+377 ETRKTSDGGIST

-431 ENDALQIILTNT
+431 ENDALKIILTNT
-443 LIQPSEIAADRG
+443 LIQPSEITAYRG
-455 LQPIFEKE
+455 LQPIFETE

-490 NEGLFEWEVR
+490 NKGLFEWEVK

-506 PEFQTIEIERNVKL
+506 PEFQTIETKKNVKL
-520 TDKIKKL
+520 TDEIQTL
-527 LKNIQTQN
+527 LKNLQKQK
-535 EGDKSVK
+535 ESGGK
-542 NTNKDALKNLKKL
+542 NALKELKNL
-555 HSKYKLQKEKNP
+555 HSKYKLQDEKNP

-625 LHGNARKKEET
+625 LHGDARKKEKT

-647 IMQGVSINLFVKKAQ
+647 IMQGVSINLFVKKVQ
-662 ATKQK
+662 VTKPK
-667 ILQKIYYYDV
+667 IHYYDV
-677 YGERAEKYDFLAQ
+677 YGQRAEKYDFLAQ
-690 NDLNSIEWLELA
+690 NDLNSIEWLELI
-702 PREPFYLLIPQ
+702 PRGPFYLLIPQ
-713 KTSLLDEY
+713 KTPLLDEY
-721 EQGFSVQDMFQVGS
+721 EQGFSVQDMFQVGG
-735 TGICSQRD
+735 TGICSKRD

-757 LKDFSTLEPSELRRI
+757 LKDFSTLEPSELRRKYDI
-772 YNIKKDGRDWRLEYA
+772 GDDSRDWRLNNA
-787 IKDVKANANNLEE
+787 IREVKTNIKRLEE
-800 YIVSCQYRPFDFYY
+800 YIVLCQYRPFDYRW
-814 TYYTGK
+814 TYYTPN
-820 SKSFIAY
+820 SRTFLAY
-827 PRGEVFK
+827 PVYDVFK
-834 HMLPPPT
+834 HMLPPP
-841 NPKTPNQTCKNVA
+841 PQQTLKHP
-854 LNIARQSK
+854 IKRTK
-862 MHGEWRYVMAHKE
+862 MLR
-875 LVDINLIASAGSM
+875 
-888 GVGYNYPICQF
+888 
-899 NNPNYTENFTPEFR
+899 
-913 SFIDKHYNHSFE
+913 
-925 PLEVL
+925 
-930 GYIYALL
+930 
-937 YSPNYRKR
+937 
-945 YEEFLKAD
+945 
-953 YPKILFTNNKDLFRV
+953 
-968 LSLLGI
+968 
-974 ELIGLHVLN
+974 
-983 QESLNHSFEKLKDA
+983 
-997 TIGGSYYKEAHERN
+997 
-1011 PIIKKPSYNE
+1011 
-1021 PEQRLYINHS
+1021 
-1031 AYFRGVSEEI
+1031 
-1041 YNYMIGGYGVLDKY
+1041 
-1055 LKSHKNE
+1055 
-1062 SCNFDHVS
+1062 
-1070 NIIKVIARTIEIQKT
+1070 
-1085 LGFLTSDLPHLK
+1085 
-1097 GNDSQALMQ
+1097 
-1106 EILQNPP
+1106 
-1113 PPPHLIPI
+1113 
-1121 SPLSY
+1121 
-1126 RAKPKPSEI
+1126 
-1135 LTLMPHS
+1135 
-1142 SAKKQAITISI
+1142 
-1153 AEAEVQPS
+1153 
-1161 LYSVLPNLALICDRG
+1161 
-1176 SKVSPISNVFVT
+1176 
-1188 NMLCDLHVNGSGSY
+1188 
-1202 AFLLYRLE
+1202 

>member
-12 LTPESNELTHRTF
+12 LTPEKNELAHRSF
-25 LQILLISL
+25 LQNLLNRL
-33 KDDFNTEFKIE
+33 KDHFNKEFKIE
-44 HEPKKDKQGGQ
+44 HEPKREQGSQ
-55 PDFRVSYQG
+55 PDFRVSFQG

-71 NKRVGTDL
+71 NKRAGEDL
-79 IQLLKSDQILK
+79 SQLLKSDQIRK

-105 FVWVGKDENNAPL
+105 FMWVGKDENNAPL
-118 IKKEISVSSL
+118 IKKEISVASL

-133 PLKPNPQTECD
+133 PLKPKPQTERD
-144 LVELFKSF
+144 LIELFKSF
-152 FNYEAA
+152 FNHEAT

-166 ATHLSAPTKYLKDA
+166 ATHLSPRTRYLKDA
-180 LIQYQEKAQVSS
+180 LIKYQEKTQVSS
-192 IFNNFKEYLYE
+192 IFKNFKEYLYE

-254 DFLKKLDAIK
+254 DFLKKLDGIK

-269 LDEILSL
+269 LNEILSS
-276 INHVNMDSIIKD
+276 INHVDMDSILKD

-313 KKGVYYTPDSVVKFI
+313 SKGVYYTPDSVVKFI

-377 ETRKTSDGGTST
+377 ETRKTSDGGIST

-421 FKEEF
+421 FKDEF

-431 ENDALQIILTNT
+431 ENDALKIILTNT
-443 LIQPSEIAADRG
+443 LIQPSEIAAYRG
-455 LQPIFEKE
+455 LNPIFETE
-463 LKSAQEIKKDEKILI
+463 LLNAQEIKKDENILI

-490 NEGLFEWEVR
+490 NEGLFEWEVK

-506 PEFQTIEIERNVKL
+506 PEFQTIEIEKKVKL
-520 TDKIKKL
+520 ADKIKTL
-527 LKNIQTQN
+527 LKNIQTQKQ
-535 EGDKSVK
+535 GDKSVK
-542 NTNKDALKNLKKL
+542 STNKDALKNLKNL
-555 HSKYKLQKEKNP
+555 HSKYKLQDEKNP

-589 HGLFG
+589 YGLFG

-625 LHGNARKKEET
+625 LHGNARKKEKT
-636 PQGAKDENVFN
+636 PQGADDENVFN

-662 ATKQK
+662 TTKQK
-667 ILQKIYYYDV
+667 IHYYDV
-677 YGERAEKYDFLAQ
+677 YGEKTEKYAFLAQ
-690 NDLNSIEWLELA
+690 NDLNSIEWLELT
-702 PREPFYLLIPQ
+702 PREPFYLLLPLE
-713 KTSLLDEY
+713 TRLLDEY
-721 EQGFSVQDMFQVGS
+721 EQGFSVKDMFQISSVGIV
-735 TGICSQRD
+735 TGRD
-743 HVVFHKDK
+743 RIFIANNT
-751 ESLLKL
+751 ESLKEQVLKYCNE
-757 LKDFSTLEPSELRRI
+757 FNEQC
-772 YNIKKDGRDWRLEYA
+772 
-787 IKDVKANANNLEE
+787 IKD
-800 YIVSCQYRPFDFYY
+800 IHYRPFDIRKVYY
-814 TYYTGK
+814 DTKKLERARENT
-820 SKSFIAY
+820 
-827 PRGEVFK
+827 FK

-841 NPKTPNQTCKNVA
+841 NPKTPNQTRKNVA
-854 LNIARQSK
+854 LNTPRQLKNNDKSWTQCFISS
-862 MHGEWRYVMAHKE
+862 H
-875 LVDINLIASAGSM
+875 INDQGLSSGGNGAG
-888 GVGYNYPICQF
+888 VNYPLYQF
-899 NNPNYTENFTPEFR
+899 RDPNYTENFTPKFR
-913 SFIDKHYNHSFE
+913 DFIDKHYNHSFE
-925 PLEVL
+925 PLEIL

-945 YEEFLKAD
+945 YEDFLKAD
-953 YPKILFTNNKDLFRV
+953 YPKILFTENKDLFRA

-983 QESLNHSFEKLKDA
+983 QESLNYSFEKLKDA
-997 TIGGSYYKEAHERN
+997 TIGESCYIEMHERN
-1011 PIIKKPSYNE
+1011 PIIKKPSHN
-1021 PEQRLYINHS
+1021 EQRLYINHS
-1031 AYFRGVSEEI
+1031 AYFSGVSQEI
-1041 YNYMIGGYGVLDKY
+1041 YDYRIGGYCVLDKY

-1062 SCNFDHVS
+1062 PCDFDHVTR
-1070 NIIKVIARTIEIQKT
+1070 IIKVIARTIEIQKT

-1097 GNDSQALMQ
+1097 GNDSKALMQ

-1113 PPPHLIPI
+1113 PPPPI
-1121 SPLSY
+1121 
-1126 RAKPKPSEI
+1126 
-1135 LTLMPHS
+1135 
-1142 SAKKQAITISI
+1142 
-1153 AEAEVQPS
+1153 
-1161 LYSVLPNLALICDRG
+1161 
-1176 SKVSPISNVFVT
+1176 
-1188 NMLCDLHVNGSGSY
+1188 
-1202 AFLLYRLE
+1202 

>member
-6 LESIKD
+6 LEGIKD
-12 LTPESNELTHRTF
+12 ITPESNELTHRLF
-25 LQILLISL
+25 LHNLLKNL
-33 KDDFNTEFKIE
+33 KDNFNKEFKIE
-44 HEPKKDKQGGQ
+44 HEPNRDKQGGQ

-71 NKRVGTDL
+71 NKRAGTNL
-79 IQLLKSDQILK
+79 RKIVESEKSKQILK

-105 FVWVGKDENNAPL
+105 FMWVGKDENNAPL
-118 IKKEISVSSL
+118 IKKEISVASL

-133 PLKPNPQTECD
+133 PLKPNPQTERD
-144 LVELFKSF
+144 LIELFKSF

-166 ATHLSAPTKYLKDA
+166 ATHLSPRTKYLKDA
-180 LIQYQEKAQVSS
+180 LITYQKDEQVSS

-223 LAKLNHPFE
+223 IAKLNHPFE
-232 KINLDNVRSSIPENF
+232 KINLDNVRSSIPKNF

-269 LDEILSL
+269 LNEILSL
-276 INHVNMDSIIKD
+276 INHVDMDSIIKD

-300 ETFLSAYDPKLRE
+300 ETFLSTYDPKLRE

-414 HLNLSQA
+414 HLNLSQT

-443 LIQPSEIAADRG
+443 LIQPSEIVAYRG
-455 LQPIFEKE
+455 LSPIFEKE
-463 LKSAQEIKKDEKILI
+463 LSNAQEIKKNENILI

-490 NEGLFEWEVR
+490 NEGLFEWEVK

-506 PEFQTIEIERNVKL
+506 PEFQTIEIEKNIKL
-520 TDKIKKL
+520 TDKIQTL
-527 LKNIQTQN
+527 LKNIQKQK
-535 EGDKSVK
+535 ESGSK
-542 NTNKDALKNLKKL
+542 NALKELKSL

-579 FAQNKIESLG
+579 FAQNKIESLE

-625 LHGNARKKEET
+625 LHGNTRKKEET

-667 ILQKIYYYDV
+667 IHYYDV
-677 YGERAEKYDFLAQ
+677 YGERAEKYAFLAQ

-713 KTSLLDEY
+713 ETPLLEEY
-721 EQGFSVQDMFQVGS
+721 EQGFSVQDMFQVGG
-735 TGICSQRD
+735 TGICSKKD

-757 LKDFSTLEPSELRRI
+757 LKDFSTLEPSELRRKYDI
-772 YNIKKDGRDWRLEYA
+772 GDDSRDWRLNNA
-787 IKDVKANANNLEE
+787 IKEVKTNIKRLEE
-800 YIVSCQYRPFDFYY
+800 YIVSCQYRPFDYRW
-814 TYYTGK
+814 TYYTPN
-820 SKSFIAY
+820 SRTFLAY
-827 PRGEVFK
+827 PVYDVFK
-834 HMLPPPT
+834 HMLPPPPPPT
-841 NPKTPNQTCKNVA
+841 NPKTPNQTRKNVA
-854 LNIARQSK
+854 LNTPRQLKNNDKSWTQCFISS
-862 MHGEWRYVMAHKE
+862 H
-875 LVDINLIASAGSM
+875 INDQGLSSGGNGAG
-888 GVGYNYPICQF
+888 VNYPLYQF
-899 NNPNYTENFTPEFR
+899 KHPNYTENFTPEFR
-913 SFIDKHYNHSFE
+913 IFIDKHYSHPFE

-945 YEEFLKAD
+945 YEDFLKAD
-953 YPKILFTNNKDLFRV
+953 YPKILFTNNKDLFRA

-983 QESLNHSFEKLKDA
+983 QESLNYSFNKLKDP
-997 TIGGSYYKEAHERN
+997 TIGESYYKEAHDR
-1011 PIIKKPSYNE
+1011 IIKKPSHNE
-1021 PEQRLYINHS
+1021 SEQRLYINHS
-1031 AYFRGVSEEI
+1031 AYFRGVSQEI
-1041 YNYMIGGYGVLDKY
+1041 YDYRIGGYGVLDKY

-1062 SCNFDHVS
+1062 SCDFDHVTR
-1070 NIIKVIARTIEIQKT
+1070 IIKVIARTIEIQKT

-1113 PPPHLIPI
+1113 PPPPI
-1121 SPLSY
+1121 
-1126 RAKPKPSEI
+1126 
-1135 LTLMPHS
+1135 
-1142 SAKKQAITISI
+1142 
-1153 AEAEVQPS
+1153 
-1161 LYSVLPNLALICDRG
+1161 
-1176 SKVSPISNVFVT
+1176 
-1188 NMLCDLHVNGSGSY
+1188 
-1202 AFLLYRLE
+1202 

>member
-6 LESIKD
+6 LEGIKD
-12 LTPESNELTHRTF
+12 ITSESNELAHRPS
-25 LQILLISL
+25 LYNLLISL
-33 KDDFNTEFKIE
+33 KDNFNKEFKIE
-44 HEPKKDKQGGQ
+44 HEPNRDKQGGQ

-71 NKRVGTDL
+71 NKRVGTNL
-79 IQLLKSDQILK
+79 NQLLESDQILK

-105 FVWVGKDENNAPL
+105 FMWVGKDENNKPS
-118 IKKEISVSSL
+118 IKREISIASP

-133 PLKPNPQTECD
+133 PLKPKPQTERD
-144 LVELFKSF
+144 LIELFRGF
-152 FNYEAA
+152 FNHEAA
-158 PITNAKDF
+158 HITNAKDF
-166 ATHLSAPTKYLKDA
+166 ANALSAPTRYLKDA
-180 LIQYQEKAQVSS
+180 LIAYQKDDKDDQVSS
-192 IFNNFKEYLYE
+192 IFKNFKEYLYE
-203 ELSFEDFSDAL
+203 ELSFEDFSDAF

-232 KINLDNVRSSIPENF
+232 KINLDNVRSSIPKNF

-269 LDEILSL
+269 LNEILSL
-276 INHVNMDSIIKD
+276 INHVDMGSIIKD

-431 ENDALQIILTNT
+431 ENDALKIILTNT
-443 LIQPSEIAADRG
+443 LIQPSEIIAYRG
-455 LQPIFEKE
+455 LSPIFEKE
-463 LKSAQEIKKDEKILI
+463 LSNAQEIKKNENILI

-490 NEGLFEWEVR
+490 NEGLFEWEVK

-506 PEFQTIEIERNVKL
+506 PEFQTIEIEKNVKL
-520 TDKIKKL
+520 TDKIQTL
-527 LKNIQTQN
+527 LKNIQTQK
-535 EGDKSVK
+535 ESGSK
-542 NTNKDALKNLKKL
+542 NDLKKLKSL

-579 FAQNKIESLG
+579 FAQNKIELLG

-625 LHGNARKKEET
+625 LHGNTRKKEET

-662 ATKQK
+662 ATKPK
-667 ILQKIYYYDV
+667 IFYYDV
-677 YGERAEKYDFLAQ
+677 YGERVEKYAFLAQ
-690 NDLNSIEWLELA
+690 NDLNRIEWLELA

-713 KTSLLDEY
+713 KTPLLEEY
-721 EQGFSVQDMFQVGS
+721 EQGFSVQEMFQISSVGIA
-735 TGICSQRD
+735 TG
-743 HVVFHKDK
+743 KDK
-751 ESLLKL
+751 IFIANNTESLKEQVLKYCNEFNEQCV
-757 LKDFSTLEPSELRRI
+757 KDI
-772 YNIKKDGRDWRLEYA
+772 H
-787 IKDVKANANNLEE
+787 
-800 YIVSCQYRPFDFYY
+800 YRPFDVRKVYY
-814 TYYTGK
+814 DTKKLERARENT
-820 SKSFIAY
+820 
-827 PRGEVFK
+827 FK
-834 HMLPPPT
+834 HMLPPP
-841 NPKTPNQTCKNVA
+841 
-854 LNIARQSK
+854 
-862 MHGEWRYVMAHKE
+862 
-875 LVDINLIASAGSM
+875 
-888 GVGYNYPICQF
+888 
-899 NNPNYTENFTPEFR
+899 
-913 SFIDKHYNHSFE
+913 
-925 PLEVL
+925 
-930 GYIYALL
+930 
-937 YSPNYRKR
+937 
-945 YEEFLKAD
+945 
-953 YPKILFTNNKDLFRV
+953 
-968 LSLLGI
+968 
-974 ELIGLHVLN
+974 
-983 QESLNHSFEKLKDA
+983 
-997 TIGGSYYKEAHERN
+997 
-1011 PIIKKPSYNE
+1011 
-1021 PEQRLYINHS
+1021 
-1031 AYFRGVSEEI
+1031 
-1041 YNYMIGGYGVLDKY
+1041 
-1055 LKSHKNE
+1055 
-1062 SCNFDHVS
+1062 
-1070 NIIKVIARTIEIQKT
+1070 
-1085 LGFLTSDLPHLK
+1085 
-1097 GNDSQALMQ
+1097 
-1106 EILQNPP
+1106 PP
-1113 PPPHLIPI
+1113 
-1121 SPLSY
+1121 
-1126 RAKPKPSEI
+1126 
-1135 LTLMPHS
+1135 
-1142 SAKKQAITISI
+1142 
-1153 AEAEVQPS
+1153 
-1161 LYSVLPNLALICDRG
+1161 
-1176 SKVSPISNVFVT
+1176 
-1188 NMLCDLHVNGSGSY
+1188 
-1202 AFLLYRLE
+1202 

>member
-6 LESIKD
+6 LEGIKD
-12 LTPESNELTHRTF
+12 LTTEKNELTHR
-25 LQILLISL
+25 LSLHNLLNRL
-33 KDDFNTEFKIE
+33 KDNFNKEFKIE
-44 HEPKKDKQGGQ
+44 HEPKKEQGSQ
-55 PDFRVSYQG
+55 PDFRVSFQG

-71 NKRVGTDL
+71 NKRVGANFSP
-79 IQLLKSDQILK
+79 LLKSDQIRK

-105 FVWVGKDENNAPL
+105 FVWVGKDENNAPS
-118 IKKEISVSSL
+118 IKKEISVASL

-133 PLKPNPQTECD
+133 PLKPKPQTERD
-144 LVELFKSF
+144 LIELFKSF
-152 FNYEAA
+152 FNHEVA

-166 ATHLSAPTKYLKDA
+166 ATHLSPRTRYLKDA
-180 LIQYQEKAQVSS
+180 LIKYQEKTQVSS

-254 DFLKKLDAIK
+254 DFLKKLDGIK

-269 LDEILSL
+269 LNEILSS
-276 INHVNMDSIIKD
+276 INHVDMDSILKD
-288 LNDDKD
+288 LSDDKD

-313 KKGVYYTPDSVVKFI
+313 SKGVYYTPDSVVEFI

-338 HFKDAP
+338 RFKDAP

-431 ENDALQIILTNT
+431 EDDALQIILTNT
-443 LIQPSEIAADRG
+443 LIQPSEIAAYRG

-463 LKSAQEIKKDEKILI
+463 LSNAQKIKKNENILI
-478 ITGNPPYSGASS
+478 ITGNPPYSGASE
-490 NEGLFEWEVR
+490 NKGLFEWEVK

-506 PEFQTIEIERNVKL
+506 PEFQTIEIEKNIKL
-520 TDKIKKL
+520 ADKIQTL
-527 LKNIQTQN
+527 LKNIQTQK
-535 EGDKSVK
+535 ESSS
-542 NTNKDALKNLKKL
+542 KDALKALKSL

-636 PQGAKDENVFN
+636 PQGTKDENVFN

-662 ATKQK
+662 TTK
-667 ILQKIYYYDV
+667 QKIYYYDV
-677 YGERAEKYDFLAQ
+677 YGERAEKYAFLAQ

-702 PREPFYLLIPQ
+702 PREPFYSLIPQ
-713 KTSLLDEY
+713 KTPLLEEY
-721 EQGFSVQDMFQVGS
+721 EQGFSVQEMFQVGG
-735 TGICSQRD
+735 TGICSKKD
-743 HVVFHKDK
+743 HVVFHKTK
-751 ESLLKL
+751 ESLLEL
-757 LKDFSTLEPSELRRI
+757 LKDFSTLEPSGLRRKYDI
-772 YNIKKDGRDWRLEYA
+772 GDAQGWKLGWAIENVKKNQHELE
-787 IKDVKANANNLEE
+787 K
-800 YIVSCQYRPFDFYY
+800 YIVLCQYRPFDYRW
-814 TYYTGK
+814 TYYTDK
-820 SKSFIAY
+820 SCGFLARPVY
-827 PRGEVFK
+827 NVFK
-834 HMLPPPT
+834 HMLPPP
-841 NPKTPNQTCKNVA
+841 PQQTLK
-854 LNIARQSK
+854 
-862 MHGEWRYVMAHKE
+862 H
-875 LVDINLIASAGSM
+875 
-888 GVGYNYPICQF
+888 PI
-899 NNPNYTENFTPEFR
+899 
-913 SFIDKHYNHSFE
+913 K
-925 PLEVL
+925 
-930 GYIYALL
+930 
-937 YSPNYRKR
+937 
-945 YEEFLKAD
+945 
-953 YPKILFTNNKDLFRV
+953 
-968 LSLLGI
+968 
-974 ELIGLHVLN
+974 
-983 QESLNHSFEKLKDA
+983 
-997 TIGGSYYKEAHERN
+997 
-1011 PIIKKPSYNE
+1011 
-1021 PEQRLYINHS
+1021 
-1031 AYFRGVSEEI
+1031 
-1041 YNYMIGGYGVLDKY
+1041 
-1055 LKSHKNE
+1055 
-1062 SCNFDHVS
+1062 
-1070 NIIKVIARTIEIQKT
+1070 
-1085 LGFLTSDLPHLK
+1085 
-1097 GNDSQALMQ
+1097 
-1106 EILQNPP
+1106 
-1113 PPPHLIPI
+1113 
-1121 SPLSY
+1121 
-1126 RAKPKPSEI
+1126 RAKMS
-1135 LTLMPHS
+1135 
-1142 SAKKQAITISI
+1142 
-1153 AEAEVQPS
+1153 
-1161 LYSVLPNLALICDRG
+1161 R
-1176 SKVSPISNVFVT
+1176 
-1188 NMLCDLHVNGSGSY
+1188 
-1202 AFLLYRLE
+1202 

>member
-6 LESIKD
+6 LEGIKD
-12 LTPESNELTHRTF
+12 ITPESNELTHRLF
-25 LQILLISL
+25 LHNLLDKL
-33 KDDFNTEFKIE
+33 KNHFNKEFKIK
-44 HEPKKDKQGGQ
+44 HEPKREQGSQ
-55 PDFRVSYQG
+55 PDFCVSFQG

-71 NKRVGTDL
+71 SKRAGINL
-79 IQLLKSDQILK
+79 SQLLKSDQIRK

-105 FVWVGKDENNAPL
+105 FMWVGKDENNAPL
-118 IKKEISVSSL
+118 IKKEISVASL

-133 PLKPNPQTECD
+133 PLKPKPQTERD
-144 LVELFKSF
+144 LIELFKGF
-152 FNYEAA
+152 FNHEAA

-166 ATHLSAPTKYLKDA
+166 ATHLSVPTKYLKDA
-180 LIQYQEKAQVSS
+180 LIQYHEEQQVSS
-192 IFNNFKEYLYE
+192 IFKNFKEYLYE
-203 ELSFEDFSDAL
+203 ELSFEDFSDAF

-223 LAKLNHPFE
+223 IAKLNHPFE
-232 KINLDNVRSSIPENF
+232 KIDLNNVRSSIPKNF

-254 DFLKKLDAIK
+254 DFLKKLDSIK

-269 LDEILSL
+269 LNEILSL
-276 INHVNMDSIIKD
+276 INHVDMDSIIKD

-313 KKGVYYTPDSVVKFI
+313 SKGVYYTPDSVVKFI

-377 ETRKTSDGGTST
+377 ETRKTSDGGIST

-431 ENDALQIILTNT
+431 DNDALKIILTNT
-443 LIQPSEIAADRG
+443 LIHPSEIIDYRG
-455 LQPIFEKE
+455 LNPIFEKE
-463 LKSAQEIKKDEKILI
+463 LSNAQKIKQNENILI

-490 NEGLFEWEVR
+490 NEGLFEWEVK

-506 PEFQTIEIERNVKL
+506 PEFQTIEIEKNNKL
-520 TDKIKKL
+520 ADKIQTL
-527 LKNIQTQN
+527 LKNIQKQK
-535 EGDKSVK
+535 ESGSK
-542 NTNKDALKNLKKL
+542 NALKELKNL

-662 ATKQK
+662 TTKPK
-667 ILQKIYYYDV
+667 IFYYDV
-677 YGERAEKYDFLAQ
+677 YGERAEKYAFLAQ
-690 NDLNSIEWLELA
+690 NDLNSIEWLELD
-702 PREPFYLLIPQ
+702 PREPFYLLLPL
-713 KTSLLDEY
+713 KTPLLEEY
-721 EQGFSVQDMFQVGS
+721 EQGFSVQEVFQIGS

-834 HMLPPPT
+834 HMLPPPQT
-841 NPKTPNQTCKNVA
+841 NPKTPNQTRKNVV
-854 LNIARQSK
+854 LITSRRFCQSQK
-862 MHGEWRYVMAHKE
+862 
-875 LVDINLIASAGSM
+875 S
-888 GVGYNYPICQF
+888 GVGFVSNKISDLRTWTCPGMEGGDYVNPLYM
-899 NNPNYTENFTPEFR
+899 NPNYTENFTPEFR
-913 SFIDKHYNHSFE
+913 SFIDKHYSHPFE

-945 YEEFLKAD
+945 YEDFLKND
-953 YPKILFTNNKDLFRV
+953 YPKILFTNNKDLFRA

-983 QESLNHSFEKLKDA
+983 QESLNHSFDKLKDA
-997 TIGGSYYKEAHERN
+997 TIGESYYKEAHDR
-1011 PIIKKPSYNE
+1011 IIKKPTYNE

-1031 AYFRGVSEEI
+1031 AYFRGVSQEI
-1041 YNYMIGGYGVLDKY
+1041 YDYRIGGYGVLDKY

-1062 SCNFDHVS
+1062 PCDFDHVS
-1070 NIIKVIARTIEIQKT
+1070 NIIKIIARTIEIQKT

-1113 PPPHLIPI
+1113 PPI
-1121 SPLSY
+1121 
-1126 RAKPKPSEI
+1126 
-1135 LTLMPHS
+1135 
-1142 SAKKQAITISI
+1142 
-1153 AEAEVQPS
+1153 
-1161 LYSVLPNLALICDRG
+1161 
-1176 SKVSPISNVFVT
+1176 
-1188 NMLCDLHVNGSGSY
+1188 
-1202 AFLLYRLE
+1202 

>member
-6 LESIKD
+6 LEGIKD
-12 LTPESNELTHRTF
+12 LTLESNELTHRPS
-25 LQILLISL
+25 LYNLLKNL
-33 KDDFNTEFKIE
+33 KNDFNKEFKIE
-44 HEPKKDKQGGQ
+44 HEPKRDQGSQ
-55 PDFRVSYQG
+55 PDFRISYQG

-79 IQLLKSDQILK
+79 RKIVESEKSKQILK

-105 FVWVGKDENNAPL
+105 FAWVGKDENNEPL
-118 IKKEISVSSL
+118 IKREISIASL

-133 PLKPNPQTECD
+133 PLKPNPQTERD
-144 LVELFKSF
+144 LIELFKSF

-166 ATHLSAPTKYLKDA
+166 ATHLSVPTKYLKDA
-180 LIQYQEKAQVSS
+180 LIKYQEKAQVSS

-232 KINLDNVRSSIPENF
+232 KINLDNVRSSIPKNF

-254 DFLKKLDAIK
+254 DFLKKLDEIE

-269 LDEILSL
+269 LNEILSL
-276 INHVNMDSIIKD
+276 INHVDMDSILKD

-313 KKGVYYTPDSVVKFI
+313 SKGVYYTPDSVVKFI

-338 HFKDAP
+338 RFKDAP

-363 GTGTFLLEAFRKAL
+363 GTGTFLLEAFRKVL
-377 ETRKTSDGGTST
+377 EVRKTSDGGTST

-463 LKSAQEIKKDEKILI
+463 LSNAQKIKKDEKILI

-490 NEGLFEWEVR
+490 NEGLFEWEVK

-506 PEFQTIEIERNVKL
+506 PEFQTIETKKNIKL
-520 TDKIKKL
+520 TDE
-527 LKNIQTQN
+527 IQTLLN
-535 EGDKSVK
+535 SVQIQKQSGSK
-542 NTNKDALKNLKKL
+542 NALKELKSL

-667 ILQKIYYYDV
+667 IFYYDV
-677 YGERAEKYDFLAQ
+677 YGQRAEKYAFLAQ
-690 NDLNSIEWLELA
+690 NDLNSINWLELA
-702 PREPFYLLIPQ
+702 PRAPFYLLLPL
-713 KTSLLDEY
+713 KTPLLDEY
-721 EQGFSVQDMFQVGS
+721 EQGFSVQDMFQVGG
-735 TGICSQRD
+735 TGICSKKD

-751 ESLLKL
+751 KSLLKL
-757 LKDFSTLEPSELRRI
+757 LKDFSTLEPSELRRKYDI
-772 YNIKKDGRDWRLEYA
+772 EDTEGWKLGRAIENVKKNQHELE
-787 IKDVKANANNLEE
+787 K
-800 YIVSCQYRPFDFYY
+800 YIVSCQYRPFDYRW
-814 TYYTGK
+814 TYYTDK
-820 SKSFIAY
+820 SCGFLARPVY
-827 PRGEVFK
+827 DVFK
-834 HMLPPPT
+834 HMLPPP
-841 NPKTPNQTCKNVA
+841 PPQ
-854 LNIARQSK
+854 Q
-862 MHGEWRYVMAHKE
+862 
-875 LVDINLIASAGSM
+875 
-888 GVGYNYPICQF
+888 
-899 NNPNYTENFTPEFR
+899 
-913 SFIDKHYNHSFE
+913 
-925 PLEVL
+925 
-930 GYIYALL
+930 
-937 YSPNYRKR
+937 
-945 YEEFLKAD
+945 
-953 YPKILFTNNKDLFRV
+953 
-968 LSLLGI
+968 
-974 ELIGLHVLN
+974 
-983 QESLNHSFEKLKDA
+983 
-997 TIGGSYYKEAHERN
+997 
-1011 PIIKKPSYNE
+1011 KP
-1021 PEQRLYINHS
+1021 
-1031 AYFRGVSEEI
+1031 
-1041 YNYMIGGYGVLDKY
+1041 
-1055 LKSHKNE
+1055 
-1062 SCNFDHVS
+1062 
-1070 NIIKVIARTIEIQKT
+1070 
-1085 LGFLTSDLPHLK
+1085 
-1097 GNDSQALMQ
+1097 
-1106 EILQNPP
+1106 
-1113 PPPHLIPI
+1113 
-1121 SPLSY
+1121 
-1126 RAKPKPSEI
+1126 
-1135 LTLMPHS
+1135 
-1142 SAKKQAITISI
+1142 
-1153 AEAEVQPS
+1153 
-1161 LYSVLPNLALICDRG
+1161 
-1176 SKVSPISNVFVT
+1176 
-1188 NMLCDLHVNGSGSY
+1188 
-1202 AFLLYRLE
+1202 

>member
-12 LTPESNELTHRTF
+12 LTPESNELTHRP
-25 LQILLISL
+25 SL
-33 KDDFNTEFKIE
+33 YNLFDGLKKNFNKEFKIE
-44 HEPKKDKQGGQ
+44 HEPNRDKQGGQ
-55 PDFRVSYQG
+55 PDFRISFQG

-71 NKRVGTDL
+71 NKRVGTNL
-79 IQLLKSDQILK
+79 SQLLKSDQVLK

-105 FVWVGKDENNAPL
+105 FVWVGKDEENKPL
-118 IKKEISVSSL
+118 IKRKISIASL

-133 PLKPNPQTECD
+133 SLKPKPQTERD
-144 LVELFKSF
+144 LIEFFRGF
-152 FNYEAA
+152 FNYEAV

-180 LIQYQEKAQVSS
+180 LITYQKDTHVSS
-192 IFNNFKEYLYE
+192 IFKNFKEYLYE
-203 ELSFEDFSDAL
+203 ELSFEDFSDAF

-223 LAKLNHPFE
+223 IAKLNHPFE

-254 DFLKKLDAIK
+254 DFLKKLDAIQ

-269 LDEILSL
+269 LNEILSL
-276 INHVNMDSIIKD
+276 INHVDMDSIIKD

-313 KKGVYYTPDSVVKFI
+313 SKGVYYTPDSVVEFI

-377 ETRKTSDGGTST
+377 ETRKTSDGGIST

-400 FYGFEYLI
+400 FYGFECLI

-431 ENDALQIILTNT
+431 ENDALKIILTNT
-443 LIQPSEIAADRG
+443 LIQPSEIVAYRG
-455 LQPIFEKE
+455 LIPIFEKE
-463 LKSAQEIKKDEKILI
+463 LSNAQEIKKNEKILI

-490 NEGLFEWEVR
+490 NEGLFEWEVK

-506 PEFQTIEIERNVKL
+506 PEFQTIEIEKNVKL
-520 TDKIKKL
+520 TDKIQTL
-527 LKNIQTQN
+527 LKNIQTQK
-535 EGDKSVK
+535 ESGSK
-542 NTNKDALKNLKKL
+542 NALKELKSL

-567 KWLLDDYVKFMR
+567 KWLLDDYMKFMR

-625 LHGNARKKEET
+625 LHGNTRKKEET
-636 PQGAKDENVFN
+636 PQGTKDENVFN

-667 ILQKIYYYDV
+667 IYYYDV
-677 YGERAEKYDFLAQ
+677 YGERAEKYAFLAQ
-690 NDLNSIEWLELA
+690 NDLNSINWLELA
-702 PREPFYLLIPQ
+702 PREPFYSLIPQ
-713 KTSLLDEY
+713 EMSLLEEY
-721 EQGFSVQDMFQVGS
+721 EQGFSVQEMFQISSVGIV
-735 TGICSQRD
+735 TG
-743 HVVFHKDK
+743 KD
-751 ESLLKL
+751 
-757 LKDFSTLEPSELRRI
+757 RI
-772 YNIKKDGRDWRLEYA
+772 FI
-787 IKDVKANANNLEE
+787 ANNTEGLKEQVLKYCNE
-800 YIVSCQYRPFDFYY
+800 FNEQCVKDIHYRPFDIRKVYY
-814 TYYTGK
+814 DTK
-820 SKSFIAY
+820 KLERA
-827 PRGEVFK
+827 RGNTFK
-834 HMLPPPT
+834 HMLPPPPT
-841 NPKTPNQTCKNVA
+841 NPKTPHQTRKNVA
-854 LNIARQSK
+854 LNTPRQLKNNDKSWTQCFISS
-862 MHGEWRYVMAHKE
+862 H
-875 LVDINLIASAGSM
+875 INDQGLSSGGNGAG
-888 GVGYNYPICQF
+888 VNYPLYRF
-899 NNPNYTENFTPEFR
+899 RDPNYTENFTPEFR
-913 SFIDKHYNHSFE
+913 SFIDKHYSHSFE

-945 YEEFLKAD
+945 YEDFLKAD
-953 YPKILFTNNKDLFRV
+953 YPKILFTNNKDLFRA

-983 QESLNHSFEKLKDA
+983 KESLNYSFEKLKDA
-997 TIGGSYYKEAHERN
+997 TIGDSYYKEEHDRN
-1011 PIIKKPSYNE
+1011 PIIKKPSHNE
-1021 PEQRLYINHS
+1021 PEQRLYINSS

-1041 YNYMIGGYGVLDKY
+1041 YHYMIGGYGVLDKY

-1062 SCNFDHVS
+1062 PCNFDHVT
-1070 NIIKVIARTIEIQKT
+1070 NIIKIIARTIEIQKT
-1085 LGFLTSDLPHLK
+1085 LGILTSDLPHLK

-1113 PPPHLIPI
+1113 PPPHLMPM
-1121 SPLSY
+1121 PCLSY

-1142 SAKKQAITISI
+1142 SAKKQATTISI
-1153 AEAEVQPS
+1153 AEVEVQPS
-1161 LYSVLPNLALICDRG
+1161 LYSVLSNLALICDRG

-1188 NMLCDLHVNGSGSY
+1188 SMLCDLHLNGSGSY
-1202 AFLLYRLE
+1202 AFLLYRLT

>member
-12 LTPESNELTHRTF
+12 LTPGSNELTHRPS
-25 LQILLISL
+25 LYNLLKNL
-33 KDDFNTEFKIE
+33 KNDFNKEFKIE
-44 HEPKKDKQGGQ
+44 HEPERKQGSQ
-55 PDFRVSYQG
+55 PDFRISYQG

-71 NKRVGTDL
+71 NKRVGTNL
-79 IQLLKSDQILK
+79 NQLLKSDQILK

-105 FVWVGKDENNAPL
+105 FMWVGKDENNAPL
-118 IKKEISVSSL
+118 IKKEISVASL

-133 PLKPNPQTECD
+133 PLKPNPQTERD
-144 LVELFKSF
+144 LIGFFKGF

-180 LIQYQEKAQVSS
+180 LITYQKDEQVSS
-192 IFNNFKEYLYE
+192 IFKNFKEYLYE
-203 ELSFEDFSDAL
+203 ELSFEDFSDAF

-232 KINLDNVRSSIPENF
+232 KINLDNVRSSIPKNF

-269 LDEILSL
+269 LNEILSL
-276 INHVNMDSIIKD
+276 INHVDMDSILKD

-443 LIQPSEIAADRG
+443 LIQPSEIIAYRG
-455 LQPIFEKE
+455 LNPIFEKE
-463 LKSAQEIKKDEKILI
+463 LLSAQEIKKNENILI

-490 NEGLFEWEVR
+490 NEGLFEWEVK

-506 PEFQTIEIERNVKL
+506 PEFQTIEIEKNIKL
-520 TDKIKKL
+520 TDKIQTL
-527 LKNIQTQN
+527 LKNIQTQK
-535 EGDKSVK
+535 ESGSK
-542 NTNKDALKNLKKL
+542 NALKELKNL

-662 ATKQK
+662 TTKQK
-667 ILQKIYYYDV
+667 IHYYDV
-677 YGERAEKYDFLAQ
+677 YSQRAEKYTFLAQ
-690 NDLNSIEWLELA
+690 NDLNSIEWLEIA
-702 PREPFYLLIPQ
+702 PRAPFYLLLPL
-713 KTSLLDEY
+713 KTPLLEEY
-721 EQGFSVQDMFQVGS
+721 EQGFSVQEMFQVGS
-735 TGICSQRD
+735 TGICSKKD

-757 LKDFSTLEPSELRRI
+757 LKDFSTLEPSELRRKYDI
-772 YNIKKDGRDWRLEYA
+772 EDTEGWKLGRAIENVKKNQHELE
-787 IKDVKANANNLEE
+787 K
-800 YIVSCQYRPFDFYY
+800 YIVLCQYRPFDYRW
-814 TYYTGK
+814 TYYTDK
-820 SKSFIAY
+820 SCGFLARPVY
-827 PRGEVFK
+827 DVFK
-834 HMLPPPT
+834 HMLPPPPT
-841 NPKTPNQTCKNVA
+841 NPKTPNQTRKNVA
-854 LNIARQSK
+854 LITSRRFCQSQK
-862 MHGEWRYVMAHKE
+862 
-875 LVDINLIASAGSM
+875 S
-888 GVGYNYPICQF
+888 GVGFVSNKISDLRTWTCPGMEGGDYVNPLYH
-899 NNPNYTENFTPEFR
+899 NPNYTENFTPEFR

-937 YSPNYRKR
+937 YSPHYRKR

-953 YPKILFTNNKDLFRV
+953 YPKILFTKNKDLFRA

-997 TIGGSYYKEAHERN
+997 TIGESYYIEAHERN
-1011 PIIKKPSYNE
+1011 PIISKKLSYNE
-1021 PEQRLYINHS
+1021 LEQRLYINHS
-1031 AYFRGVSEEI
+1031 TYFRGVSQEI
-1041 YNYMIGGYGVLDKY
+1041 HDYRIGGYCVLDKY
-1055 LKSHKNE
+1055 LKSHKDE
-1062 SCNFDHVS
+1062 PCDFDHVTR
-1070 NIIKVIARTIEIQKT
+1070 IIKVIARTIEIQKT

-1097 GNDSQALMQ
+1097 GNDSEALMQ

-1113 PPPHLIPI
+1113 PPPFNTNI
-1121 SPLSY
+1121 
-1126 RAKPKPSEI
+1126 
-1135 LTLMPHS
+1135 
-1142 SAKKQAITISI
+1142 
-1153 AEAEVQPS
+1153 
-1161 LYSVLPNLALICDRG
+1161 ALILSRQAKAIGDLDFDAAFISKEASDNNIYRRG
-1176 SKVSPISNVFVT
+1176 G
-1188 NMLCDLHVNGSGSY
+1188 GS
-1202 AFLLYRLE
+1202 AFPLFCIA

>member
-6 LESIKD
+6 LEGIKD
-12 LTPESNELTHRTF
+12 LTPEKNELTHRPS
-25 LQILLISL
+25 LYNLLDGL
-33 KDDFNTEFKIE
+33 KKNFNKEFKIE
-44 HEPKKDKQGGQ
+44 HEPKRDQGSQ

-71 NKRVGTDL
+71 NKKVGTNL
-79 IQLLKSDQILK
+79 NQLLKNDQILK

-118 IKKEISVSSL
+118 IKKEISVASL

-133 PLKPNPQTECD
+133 PLKPNPQTERD
-144 LVELFKSF
+144 LIELFKSF
-152 FNYEAA
+152 FNHEAA

-166 ATHLSAPTKYLKDA
+166 ATRLSAPTKYLKDA
-180 LIQYQEKAQVSS
+180 LIQYQKDDQVSS
-192 IFNNFKEYLYE
+192 IFKNFKEYLYE
-203 ELSFEDFSDAL
+203 ELSFEDFSDAF

-232 KINLDNVRSSIPENF
+232 KIDFNNVRSTIPKNF

-254 DFLKKLDAIK
+254 DFLKKLDEIK

-269 LDEILSL
+269 LNEILSS
-276 INHVNMDSIIKD
+276 INHVDMDSILKD

-313 KKGVYYTPDSVVKFI
+313 KKGVYYTPDPVVEFI
-328 INALDSLLKT
+328 INALDSLLKM

-377 ETRKTSDGGTST
+377 EVRKTSDGGIST

-431 ENDALQIILTNT
+431 GNDVLQIILTNT
-443 LIQPSEIAADRG
+443 LIQPSEIIAYRG
-455 LQPIFEKE
+455 LNPIFEKE
-463 LKSAQEIKKDEKILI
+463 LKSAQEIKKNENILI

-490 NEGLFEWEVR
+490 NKGLFEWEVK

-506 PEFQTIEIERNVKL
+506 PEFQTIEIEKNVKL
-520 TDKIKKL
+520 TDKIQTL
-527 LKNIQTQN
+527 LKNVQKQK
-535 EGDKSVK
+535 ESSS
-542 NTNKDALKNLKKL
+542 KDALKALKSL
-555 HSKYKLQKEKNP
+555 HSKYKLQNERNP

-611 RSLLE
+611 CSLLE

-662 ATKQK
+662 TTKQK

-677 YGERAEKYDFLAQ
+677 YGERAEKYAFLAQ
-690 NDLNSIEWLELA
+690 NDLNSIEWLEIA

-713 KTSLLDEY
+713 KTPLLEEY
-721 EQGFSVQDMFQVGS
+721 EQGFSVQDMFKISSVGIV
-735 TGICSQRD
+735 TG
-743 HVVFHKDK
+743 KDRIFIANNT
-751 ESLLKL
+751 ESLKEQVLKYCNEFNEQCV
-757 LKDFSTLEPSELRRI
+757 KDI
-772 YNIKKDGRDWRLEYA
+772 H
-787 IKDVKANANNLEE
+787 
-800 YIVSCQYRPFDFYY
+800 YRPFDIRKVYY
-814 TYYTGK
+814 DTKKLERARENT
-820 SKSFIAY
+820 
-827 PRGEVFK
+827 FK
-834 HMLPPPT
+834 HMLPPPPPT
-841 NPKTPNQTCKNVA
+841 NPKTPNQTRRNVA
-854 LNIARQSK
+854 LNTPRQLKNNDKSWTQCFISS
-862 MHGEWRYVMAHKE
+862 H
-875 LVDINLIASAGSM
+875 INDQGLSSGGNGAG
-888 GVGYNYPICQF
+888 VNYPLYQF
-899 NNPNYTENFTPEFR
+899 KHPNYTENFTPEFR
-913 SFIDKHYNHSFE
+913 SFIDKHYSHHFE

-945 YEEFLKAD
+945 YEDFLKAD
-953 YPKILFTNNKDLFRV
+953 YPKILFTNNKDLFRA

-983 QESLNHSFEKLKDA
+983 KESLNYSFEKLKDD
-997 TIGGSYYKEAHERN
+997 TIGESCYKEAHERN
-1011 PIIKKPSYNE
+1011 PIIKKPSHNE

-1031 AYFRGVSEEI
+1031 TYFRGVSQEI
-1041 YNYMIGGYGVLDKY
+1041 YDCRIGGYCVLDKY
-1055 LKSHKNE
+1055 LKSHKDE
-1062 SCNFDHVS
+1062 PCDLDHVS

-1097 GNDSQALMQ
+1097 GNDSEALMQ
-1106 EILQNPP
+1106 EILQNP

-1142 SAKKQAITISI
+1142 SAKKRAISTSLP
-1153 AEAEVQPS
+1153 EVGVQLSP
-1161 LYSVLPNLALICDRG
+1161 YSVLPNLALICDRG

-1188 NMLCDLHVNGSGSY
+1188 SMLCDLHVNGSGSY
-1202 AFLLYRLE
+1202 AFLLYRLK

>member
-6 LESIKD
+6 LEGIKD
-12 LTPESNELTHRTF
+12 LTPESNELTHRPSLYT
-25 LQILLISL
+25 LLKGL
-33 KDDFNTEFKIE
+33 KDNFNKEFEIE
-44 HEPKKDKQGGQ
+44 HEPKKDKQWGQ
-55 PDFRVSYQG
+55 PDFRISYQG

-79 IQLLKSDQILK
+79 DRLLKSDQILK

-105 FVWVGKDENNAPL
+105 FVWVGKDEENKPS
-118 IKKEISVSSL
+118 IKREISIASL
-128 DELSK
+128 EELPK
-133 PLKPNPQTECD
+133 LKPKPQTERD
-144 LVELFKSF
+144 LIELFRGF
-152 FNYEAA
+152 FNHEAA

-166 ATHLSAPTKYLKDA
+166 ANALSAPTKYLKDA
-180 LIQYQEKAQVSS
+180 LIQYQKDEQVSS
-192 IFNNFKEYLYE
+192 IFKNFKEYLYE
-203 ELSFEDFSDAL
+203 ELSFEDFSDAF

-223 LAKLNHPFE
+223 IAKLSHPFE
-232 KINLDNVRSSIPENF
+232 KIDLDNVRSSIPKNF

-254 DFLKKLDAIK
+254 DFLKRLDAIK

-269 LDEILSL
+269 LNEILSL
-276 INHVNMDSIIKD
+276 INHVDMDSIIKD

-431 ENDALQIILTNT
+431 ENDALKIILTNT
-443 LIQPSEIAADRG
+443 LIQPSEIIAYRG
-455 LQPIFEKE
+455 LSPIFEKE
-463 LKSAQEIKKDEKILI
+463 LSNAQEIKKNENILI

-490 NEGLFEWEVR
+490 NEGLFEWEVK

-506 PEFQTIEIERNVKL
+506 PEFQTIEIEKNVKL
-520 TDKIKKL
+520 TDKIQTL
-527 LKNIQTQN
+527 LKNVQTQK
-535 EGDKSVK
+535 EGSS
-542 NTNKDALKNLKKL
+542 KDALKALKSL

-579 FAQNKIESLG
+579 FAQNKIELLG

-662 ATKQK
+662 ATKPK
-667 ILQKIYYYDV
+667 IFYYDV
-677 YGERAEKYDFLAQ
+677 YGERAEKYAFLAQ
-690 NDLNSIEWLELA
+690 HDLDSIEWLELA
-702 PREPFYLLIPQ
+702 PREPFYSLIPQ
-713 KTSLLDEY
+713 KTLLLEEY
-721 EQGFSVQDMFQVGS
+721 EQGFSVQEMFQVGS

-787 IKDVKANANNLEE
+787 IKDVKANANNLEQ

-834 HMLPPPT
+834 
-841 NPKTPNQTCKNVA
+841 
-854 LNIARQSK
+854 
-862 MHGEWRYVMAHKE
+862 
-875 LVDINLIASAGSM
+875 
-888 GVGYNYPICQF
+888 
-899 NNPNYTENFTPEFR
+899 
-913 SFIDKHYNHSFE
+913 
-925 PLEVL
+925 
-930 GYIYALL
+930 
-937 YSPNYRKR
+937 
-945 YEEFLKAD
+945 
-953 YPKILFTNNKDLFRV
+953 
-968 LSLLGI
+968 
-974 ELIGLHVLN
+974 
-983 QESLNHSFEKLKDA
+983 
-997 TIGGSYYKEAHERN
+997 
-1011 PIIKKPSYNE
+1011 
-1021 PEQRLYINHS
+1021 
-1031 AYFRGVSEEI
+1031 
-1041 YNYMIGGYGVLDKY
+1041 
-1055 LKSHKNE
+1055 
-1062 SCNFDHVS
+1062 
-1070 NIIKVIARTIEIQKT
+1070 
-1085 LGFLTSDLPHLK
+1085 
-1097 GNDSQALMQ
+1097 
-1106 EILQNPP
+1106 
-1113 PPPHLIPI
+1113 
-1121 SPLSY
+1121 
-1126 RAKPKPSEI
+1126 
-1135 LTLMPHS
+1135 
-1142 SAKKQAITISI
+1142 
-1153 AEAEVQPS
+1153 
-1161 LYSVLPNLALICDRG
+1161 
-1176 SKVSPISNVFVT
+1176 
-1188 NMLCDLHVNGSGSY
+1188 
-1202 AFLLYRLE
+1202 

>member
-6 LESIKD
+6 LEGIKD
-12 LTPESNELTHRTF
+12 ITPKENEPTHRRP
-25 LQILLISL
+25 LENLLISL
-33 KDDFNTEFKIE
+33 KDNFNKEFKIE
-44 HEPKKDKQGGQ
+44 HEPNRDKQGGQ

-71 NKRVGTDL
+71 NKRVGTKLD
-79 IQLLKSDQILK
+79 QLLESDQILK

-105 FVWVGKDENNAPL
+105 FVWVGKDEENKPS
-118 IKKEISVSSL
+118 IKREISISSL
-128 DELSK
+128 EELPK
-133 PLKPNPQTECD
+133 LKPNPQTERD
-144 LVELFKSF
+144 LIELFRGF
-152 FNYEAA
+152 FNHEAA
-158 PITNAKDF
+158 PITSAKDF
-166 ATHLSAPTKYLKDA
+166 ANALSVPTRYLKDA
-180 LIQYQEKAQVSS
+180 LIAYQKDDQVSS
-192 IFNNFKEYLYE
+192 IFKNFKEYLYE
-203 ELSFEDFSDAL
+203 ELSFKDFSDAF

-232 KINLDNVRSSIPENF
+232 KIDLNNARSSIPKNF

-269 LDEILSL
+269 LNEILIL
-276 INHVNMDSIIKD
+276 INHVDMDSIIKD

-313 KKGVYYTPDSVVKFI
+313 KKGVYYTPDSVVRFI
-328 INALDSLLKT
+328 INALDSLLKM

-352 NENIK
+352 NKNIK

-377 ETRKTSDGGTST
+377 ETRKTSDGGIST

-431 ENDALQIILTNT
+431 DNDAFKIILTNT
-443 LIQPSEIAADRG
+443 LIQPSEIIAYRG
-455 LQPIFEKE
+455 LNPIFEKE
-463 LKSAQEIKKDEKILI
+463 LSNAQEIKKNENILI
-478 ITGNPPYSGASS
+478 ITGNPPYSGASE
-490 NEGLFEWEVR
+490 NKGLFEWEVK

-506 PEFQTIEIERNVKL
+506 PEFQTIEIEKNVKL
-520 TDKIKKL
+520 ADKIQTL
-527 LKNIQTQN
+527 LKNVQKQK
-535 EGDKSVK
+535 ESGSK
-542 NTNKDALKNLKKL
+542 NALKELKNL

-662 ATKQK
+662 ATKKK
-667 ILQKIYYYDV
+667 IHYYDV
-677 YGERAEKYDFLAQ
+677 YGGRAEKYAFLAQ
-690 NDLNSIEWLELA
+690 NDLDSIEWLELA
-702 PREPFYLLIPQ
+702 PREPFYSLIPQ
-713 KTSLLDEY
+713 KTPLLEEY
-721 EQGFSVQDMFQVGS
+721 EQGFSVQEVFQVGS

-834 HMLPPPT
+834 HMLPPPPPPT
-841 NPKTPNQTCKNVA
+841 NPKTPNQTRKNVA
-854 LNIARQSK
+854 LITSRRFCQSQK
-862 MHGEWRYVMAHKE
+862 
-875 LVDINLIASAGSM
+875 S
-888 GVGYNYPICQF
+888 GVGFVSNKISDLRTWTCPGMEGGDYVNPLYH
-899 NNPNYTENFTPEFR
+899 NPNYTENFTPEFR
-913 SFIDKHYNHSFE
+913 NFIDKHYSHHFE

-945 YEEFLKAD
+945 YEDFLKAD
-953 YPKILFTNNKDLFRV
+953 YPKILFTNNKDLFRA

-983 QESLNHSFEKLKDA
+983 QESLNYSFDKLKDA
-997 TIGGSYYKEAHERN
+997 TIGESCYKEEHDRN
-1011 PIIKKPSYNE
+1011 PIIKKPSHNE

-1041 YNYMIGGYGVLDKY
+1041 HDYMIGGYGVLDKY

-1062 SCNFDHVS
+1062 PCDFDRVS

-1097 GNDSQALMQ
+1097 GNDSKALIQ
-1106 EILQNPP
+1106 KILQNPP
-1113 PPPHLIPI
+1113 PPPPFNANI
-1121 SPLSY
+1121 
-1126 RAKPKPSEI
+1126 
-1135 LTLMPHS
+1135 
-1142 SAKKQAITISI
+1142 
-1153 AEAEVQPS
+1153 
-1161 LYSVLPNLALICDRG
+1161 ALILSRQAKAIGDFDFDAAFISKEASDNNIYRRG
-1176 SKVSPISNVFVT
+1176 G
-1188 NMLCDLHVNGSGSY
+1188 GS
-1202 AFLLYRLE
+1202 AFPLFCIA

>member
-6 LESIKD
+6 LEGIKD
-12 LTPESNELTHRTF
+12 ITLESNEHTHRRP
-25 LQILLISL
+25 LENLLISL
-33 KDDFNTEFKIE
+33 KDHFNKEFKIE
-44 HEPKKDKQGGQ
+44 HEPNRDKQGGQ
-55 PDFRVSYQG
+55 PDFRISYQG

-71 NKRVGTDL
+71 NKRVGTNL
-79 IQLLKSDQILK
+79 TQLLKSDQVLK

-105 FVWVGKDENNAPL
+105 FVWVGKDEENKPS
-118 IKKEISVSSL
+118 IKREISIASP

-133 PLKPNPQTECD
+133 PLKPNPQTERD
-144 LVELFKSF
+144 LIELFRGF
-152 FNYEAA
+152 FNHEAA

-166 ATHLSAPTKYLKDA
+166 ANALSAPTRYLKDA
-180 LIQYQEKAQVSS
+180 LIQYQKDDQVSS
-192 IFNNFKEYLYE
+192 IFKNFKEYLYE
-203 ELSFEDFSDAL
+203 ELSFEDFSDAF

-232 KINLDNVRSSIPENF
+232 KIDLNNVRSSIPKNF

-276 INHVNMDSIIKD
+276 INHVDMDSIIKD

-313 KKGVYYTPDSVVKFI
+313 SKGVYYTPDSVVKFI

-377 ETRKTSDGGTST
+377 EVRKTSDGGTST

-443 LIQPSEIAADRG
+443 LIQPSEIVAYRG
-455 LQPIFEKE
+455 LSPIFEKE
-463 LKSAQEIKKDEKILI
+463 LSNAQEIKRNENILI

-490 NEGLFEWEVR
+490 NEGLFEWEVK

-506 PEFQTIEIERNVKL
+506 PEFQTIEIEKNVKL
-520 TDKIKKL
+520 TDKIQTL
-527 LKNIQTQN
+527 LKNVQTQK
-535 EGDKSVK
+535 EGSS
-542 NTNKDALKNLKKL
+542 KDALKVLKNL

-579 FAQNKIESLG
+579 FAQNKIKSLG

-647 IMQGVSINLFVKKAQ
+647 IMQGVSINLFVKKVQ

-667 ILQKIYYYDV
+667 IHYYDV
-677 YGERAEKYDFLAQ
+677 YGQRAEKYTFLAQ

-713 KTSLLDEY
+713 ETSLLEEY
-721 EQGFSVQDMFQVGS
+721 EQGFSVQEMFQIGG
-735 TGICSQRD
+735 TGICSKRD

-757 LKDFSTLEPSELRRI
+757 LKDFSTLEPSELRRKYDI
-772 YNIKKDGRDWRLEYA
+772 GDDSRDWRLNNA
-787 IKDVKANANNLEE
+787 IREVETNIKRLEE
-800 YIVSCQYRPFDFYY
+800 YIVLCQYRPFDYRW
-814 TYYTGK
+814 TYYTPN
-820 SKSFIAY
+820 SRTFLAY
-827 PRGEVFK
+827 PVYDVFK
-834 HMLPPPT
+834 HMLPPP
-841 NPKTPNQTCKNVA
+841 PKQTLK
-854 LNIARQSK
+854 
-862 MHGEWRYVMAHKE
+862 H
-875 LVDINLIASAGSM
+875 
-888 GVGYNYPICQF
+888 PI
-899 NNPNYTENFTPEFR
+899 
-913 SFIDKHYNHSFE
+913 K
-925 PLEVL
+925 
-930 GYIYALL
+930 
-937 YSPNYRKR
+937 
-945 YEEFLKAD
+945 
-953 YPKILFTNNKDLFRV
+953 
-968 LSLLGI
+968 
-974 ELIGLHVLN
+974 
-983 QESLNHSFEKLKDA
+983 
-997 TIGGSYYKEAHERN
+997 
-1011 PIIKKPSYNE
+1011 
-1021 PEQRLYINHS
+1021 
-1031 AYFRGVSEEI
+1031 
-1041 YNYMIGGYGVLDKY
+1041 
-1055 LKSHKNE
+1055 
-1062 SCNFDHVS
+1062 
-1070 NIIKVIARTIEIQKT
+1070 
-1085 LGFLTSDLPHLK
+1085 
-1097 GNDSQALMQ
+1097 
-1106 EILQNPP
+1106 
-1113 PPPHLIPI
+1113 
-1121 SPLSY
+1121 
-1126 RAKPKPSEI
+1126 RAKMS
-1135 LTLMPHS
+1135 
-1142 SAKKQAITISI
+1142 
-1153 AEAEVQPS
+1153 
-1161 LYSVLPNLALICDRG
+1161 C
-1176 SKVSPISNVFVT
+1176 
-1188 NMLCDLHVNGSGSY
+1188 
-1202 AFLLYRLE
+1202 

>member
-12 LTPESNELTHRTF
+12 LTPEKNELTHR
-25 LQILLISL
+25 LSLHNLLNRL
-33 KDDFNTEFKIE
+33 KDNFNKEFKIE
-44 HEPKKDKQGGQ
+44 HEPKKEQGSQ
-55 PDFRVSYQG
+55 PDFRVSFQG

-71 NKRVGTDL
+71 NKRVGVNFR
-79 IQLLKSDQILK
+79 QLLKSDQILK

-118 IKKEISVSSL
+118 IKKEISVASP

-133 PLKPNPQTECD
+133 PLKPKPQTECD
-144 LVELFKSF
+144 LIELFKSF
-152 FNYEAA
+152 FNHEAA

-166 ATHLSAPTKYLKDA
+166 ATHLSPRTRYLKDA
-180 LIQYQEKAQVSS
+180 LIKYQEKTQVSS

-232 KINLDNVRSSIPENF
+232 KINLDNVRSSIPKNF

-254 DFLKKLDAIK
+254 DFLKKLDEIQ

-269 LDEILSL
+269 LNEILSS
-276 INHVNMDSIIKD
+276 INHVDMDSILKD

-313 KKGVYYTPDSVVKFI
+313 SKGVYYTPDSVVKFI

-377 ETRKTSDGGTST
+377 EMRKTSDGGIST
-389 KEDKYQNLLKQ
+389 KEDKYQNLLKR

-431 ENDALQIILTNT
+431 ENDALKIILTNT
-443 LIQPSEIAADRG
+443 LIQPSEIAAYRG
-455 LQPIFEKE
+455 LNPIFETE
-463 LKSAQEIKKDEKILI
+463 LLNAQEIKKDENILI
-478 ITGNPPYSGASS
+478 ITGNPPYSGASE
-490 NEGLFEWEVR
+490 NKGLFEWEVK

-506 PEFQTIEIERNVKL
+506 PKFQTIEIEKNVKL
-520 TDKIKKL
+520 TDKIKTLLSSVQIQKQSGSKNAL
-527 LKNIQTQN
+527 KELKN
-535 EGDKSVK
+535 
-542 NTNKDALKNLKKL
+542 L
-555 HSKYKLQKEKNP
+555 HSKYKLQNEKNP

-625 LHGNARKKEET
+625 LHGNARKKEKT

-662 ATKQK
+662 ATK
-667 ILQKIYYYDV
+667 KIYYYDV
-677 YGERAEKYDFLAQ
+677 YGERAEKYAFLAQ

-713 KTSLLDEY
+713 KTPLLDEY
-721 EQGFSVQDMFQVGS
+721 EQGFSVQDMFQISSVGIA
-735 TGICSQRD
+735 TG
-743 HVVFHKDK
+743 KDRIFIANNT
-751 ESLLKL
+751 ESLKEQVLKYCNE
-757 LKDFSTLEPSELRRI
+757 FNEQC
-772 YNIKKDGRDWRLEYA
+772 
-787 IKDVKANANNLEE
+787 IKD
-800 YIVSCQYRPFDFYY
+800 IHYRPFDIRKVYY
-814 TYYTGK
+814 DTKKLERARENT
-820 SKSFIAY
+820 
-827 PRGEVFK
+827 FK
-834 HMLPPPT
+834 HMLPPQQ
-841 NPKTPNQTCKNVA
+841 NPKTPNQTRKNVA
-854 LNIARQSK
+854 LITSRRFCQSQK
-862 MHGEWRYVMAHKE
+862 
-875 LVDINLIASAGSM
+875 S
-888 GVGYNYPICQF
+888 GVGFVSNKISDLRTWTCPGMEGGDYVNPLYH
-899 NNPNYTENFTPEFR
+899 NPNYTENFTPEFR

-945 YEEFLKAD
+945 YEDFLKAD

-983 QESLNHSFEKLKDA
+983 QESLNYSFKKLKDA
-997 TIGGSYYKEAHERN
+997 TIGESYYIEAHK
-1011 PIIKKPSYNE
+1011 PDSIIKKPSHN
-1021 PEQRLYINHS
+1021 EQRLYINHS
-1031 AYFRGVSEEI
+1031 TYFRGVSQEI
-1041 YNYMIGGYGVLDKY
+1041 YDYRIGGYCVLDKY

-1062 SCNFDHVS
+1062 PCDFDHVTR
-1070 NIIKVIARTIEIQKT
+1070 IIKVIARMIEIQKT

-1097 GNDSQALMQ
+1097 GNGSKALMQ

-1113 PPPHLIPI
+1113 PPPI
-1121 SPLSY
+1121 
-1126 RAKPKPSEI
+1126 
-1135 LTLMPHS
+1135 
-1142 SAKKQAITISI
+1142 
-1153 AEAEVQPS
+1153 
-1161 LYSVLPNLALICDRG
+1161 
-1176 SKVSPISNVFVT
+1176 
-1188 NMLCDLHVNGSGSY
+1188 
-1202 AFLLYRLE
+1202 

>member
-12 LTPESNELTHRTF
+12 ITPEKNELTHRLF
-25 LQILLISL
+25 LHNLLDKL
-33 KDDFNTEFKIE
+33 KNHFNKEFKIE
-44 HEPKKDKQGGQ
+44 HEPKRDQGSQ

-71 NKRVGTDL
+71 NKRAGTNL
-79 IQLLKSDQILK
+79 SQLLKDKQILK

-105 FVWVGKDENNAPL
+105 FVWVGKDEENKPL
-118 IKKEISVSSL
+118 IKREISVASL

-133 PLKPNPQTECD
+133 PLKPNPQTEHD
-144 LVELFKSF
+144 LIELFKSF
-152 FNYEAA
+152 FDHEAA

-180 LIQYQEKAQVSS
+180 LIQYQKDDQVSS

-203 ELSFEDFSDAL
+203 ELSFEDFSDAF

-232 KINLDNVRSSIPENF
+232 KINLDNVRSSIPKNF

-269 LDEILSL
+269 LNEILSL
-276 INHVNMDSIIKD
+276 INHVDMDSILKD

-338 HFKDAP
+338 RFKDAP

-443 LIQPSEIAADRG
+443 LIQPSEIVAYRG
-455 LQPIFEKE
+455 LSPIFEKE
-463 LKSAQEIKKDEKILI
+463 LSNAQEIKKDEKILI

-490 NEGLFEWEVR
+490 NEGLFEWEVK

-506 PEFQTIEIERNVKL
+506 PEFQTIEIEKKVKL
-520 TDKIKKL
+520 TDKIQTL
-527 LKNIQTQN
+527 LKNIQTQK
-535 EGDKSVK
+535 ESGSK
-542 NTNKDALKNLKKL
+542 NAPKELKKL

-625 LHGNARKKEET
+625 LHGNARKKEKT

-662 ATKQK
+662 TTKQK
-667 ILQKIYYYDV
+667 IHYYDV
-677 YGERAEKYDFLAQ
+677 YGQRAEKYAFLAQ
-690 NDLNSIEWLELA
+690 NDLNSIEWLEIT

-713 KTSLLDEY
+713 KTPLLEEY
-721 EQGFSVQDMFQVGS
+721 EQGFSVQEMFQVGG

-757 LKDFSTLEPSELRRI
+757 LKDFSTLEPSELRKK

-800 YIVSCQYRPFDFYY
+800 YIVSCQYRPFDYRW

-834 HMLPPPT
+834 HMLPPP
-841 NPKTPNQTCKNVA
+841 PN
-854 LNIARQSK
+854 
-862 MHGEWRYVMAHKE
+862 
-875 LVDINLIASAGSM
+875 
-888 GVGYNYPICQF
+888 
-899 NNPNYTENFTPEFR
+899 
-913 SFIDKHYNHSFE
+913 
-925 PLEVL
+925 
-930 GYIYALL
+930 
-937 YSPNYRKR
+937 
-945 YEEFLKAD
+945 
-953 YPKILFTNNKDLFRV
+953 
-968 LSLLGI
+968 
-974 ELIGLHVLN
+974 
-983 QESLNHSFEKLKDA
+983 
-997 TIGGSYYKEAHERN
+997 
-1011 PIIKKPSYNE
+1011 KP
-1021 PEQRLYINHS
+1021 
-1031 AYFRGVSEEI
+1031 
-1041 YNYMIGGYGVLDKY
+1041 
-1055 LKSHKNE
+1055 
-1062 SCNFDHVS
+1062 
-1070 NIIKVIARTIEIQKT
+1070 
-1085 LGFLTSDLPHLK
+1085 
-1097 GNDSQALMQ
+1097 
-1106 EILQNPP
+1106 
-1113 PPPHLIPI
+1113 
-1121 SPLSY
+1121 
-1126 RAKPKPSEI
+1126 
-1135 LTLMPHS
+1135 
-1142 SAKKQAITISI
+1142 
-1153 AEAEVQPS
+1153 
-1161 LYSVLPNLALICDRG
+1161 
-1176 SKVSPISNVFVT
+1176 
-1188 NMLCDLHVNGSGSY
+1188 
-1202 AFLLYRLE
+1202 

>member
-12 LTPESNELTHRTF
+12 LTPEDNELTHRPS
-25 LQILLISL
+25 LYNLLNRL
-33 KDDFNTEFKIE
+33 KDHFNKEFKIE
-44 HEPKKDKQGGQ
+44 HEPKRDQGSQ
-55 PDFRVSYQG
+55 PDFCVSFQG

-71 NKRVGTDL
+71 NKRVGANFR
-79 IQLLKSDQILK
+79 QLLKEDQIRK

-105 FVWVGKDENNAPL
+105 FMWVGKDENNAPF
-118 IKKEISVSSL
+118 IKKEISVASL

-133 PLKPNPQTECD
+133 PLKPKPQTERD
-144 LVELFKSF
+144 LIELFKSF
-152 FNYEAA
+152 FNHEAA

-166 ATHLSAPTKYLKDA
+166 ATHLSPRTKYLKDA
-180 LIQYQEKAQVSS
+180 LIKYQEKVQVSS
-192 IFNNFKEYLYE
+192 IFKNFKEYLYE

-232 KINLDNVRSSIPENF
+232 KINLDNVRSSIPKNF

-254 DFLKKLDAIK
+254 DFLKKLDEIK

-269 LDEILSL
+269 LNEILSS
-276 INHVNMDSIIKD
+276 INHVDMDSILKD

-313 KKGVYYTPDSVVKFI
+313 SKGVYYTPDSVVKFI

-377 ETRKTSDGGTST
+377 EMRKTSDGGIST

-421 FKEEF
+421 FKDKF

-463 LKSAQEIKKDEKILI
+463 LKSAQDIKKDKILI

-490 NEGLFEWEVR
+490 NEGLFEWEVK

-506 PEFQTIEIERNVKL
+506 PEFQTIEVEKNVKL
-520 TDKIKKL
+520 TDKIKTLLSSVQIQKQSGSKNAL
-527 LKNIQTQN
+527 KELKN
-535 EGDKSVK
+535 
-542 NTNKDALKNLKKL
+542 L
-555 HSKYKLQKEKNP
+555 HSKYKLQDEKNP

-611 RSLLE
+611 CSLLK

-636 PQGAKDENVFN
+636 PQGTKDENVFN

-662 ATKQK
+662 TTKQK
-667 ILQKIYYYDV
+667 IHYYDV
-677 YGERAEKYDFLAQ
+677 YGERAEKYAFLAQ
-690 NDLNSIEWLELA
+690 NDLNSIEWLELT
-702 PREPFYLLIPQ
+702 PREPFYLLLPLEMR
-713 KTSLLDEY
+713 LLDEY
-721 EQGFSVQDMFQVGS
+721 EQGFSVQDMFQISSVGIV
-735 TGICSQRD
+735 T
-743 HVVFHKDK
+743 
-751 ESLLKL
+751 
-757 LKDFSTLEPSELRRI
+757 
-772 YNIKKDGRDWRLEYA
+772 GRDRIFIANNTEVLKVQVLKYCNEFNEQY
-787 IKDVKANANNLEE
+787 IKD
-800 YIVSCQYRPFDFYY
+800 IHYRPFDIRKVYY
-814 TYYTGK
+814 DTKKLERARENT
-820 SKSFIAY
+820 
-827 PRGEVFK
+827 FK
-834 HMLPPPT
+834 HMLPPP
-841 NPKTPNQTCKNVA
+841 PQQTLK
-854 LNIARQSK
+854 
-862 MHGEWRYVMAHKE
+862 H
-875 LVDINLIASAGSM
+875 
-888 GVGYNYPICQF
+888 PI
-899 NNPNYTENFTPEFR
+899 
-913 SFIDKHYNHSFE
+913 K
-925 PLEVL
+925 
-930 GYIYALL
+930 
-937 YSPNYRKR
+937 
-945 YEEFLKAD
+945 
-953 YPKILFTNNKDLFRV
+953 
-968 LSLLGI
+968 
-974 ELIGLHVLN
+974 
-983 QESLNHSFEKLKDA
+983 
-997 TIGGSYYKEAHERN
+997 
-1011 PIIKKPSYNE
+1011 
-1021 PEQRLYINHS
+1021 
-1031 AYFRGVSEEI
+1031 
-1041 YNYMIGGYGVLDKY
+1041 
-1055 LKSHKNE
+1055 
-1062 SCNFDHVS
+1062 
-1070 NIIKVIARTIEIQKT
+1070 
-1085 LGFLTSDLPHLK
+1085 
-1097 GNDSQALMQ
+1097 
-1106 EILQNPP
+1106 
-1113 PPPHLIPI
+1113 
-1121 SPLSY
+1121 
-1126 RAKPKPSEI
+1126 RAK
-1135 LTLMPHS
+1135 
-1142 SAKKQAITISI
+1142 
-1153 AEAEVQPS
+1153 
-1161 LYSVLPNLALICDRG
+1161 
-1176 SKVSPISNVFVT
+1176 
-1188 NMLCDLHVNGSGSY
+1188 ML
-1202 AFLLYRLE
+1202 R